1 MSLRSNKLQSQ
12 QSTASNGSGN
22 SSGSGSGTGQQL
34 QHPPMAYQQQQQQ
47 LLAQLQQQHKFQAQ
61 AQAQAHGKYGPS
73 PSQMGSNT
81 SRNNLA
87 TLVAAINGSHD
98 PTGAGSPGG
107 GVGYQLSPAAA
118 SRVAH
123 APPHSPLG
131 PPSYSA
137 ATAQSAFTYYGQH
150 PATQHQMH
158 HSTYHPQQQ
167 QQQQQQQ
174 QSLPPPDL
182 TDGIDLPGSHGSPPD
197 SPSAAAAADLEQQL
211 CVVAKMQKSVTITV
225 TPQRS
230 NSMDFLNFEEKRQL
244 IASSLSLSDI
254 LHSNSGAN
262 QQAKEAAAAAGM
274 SINGSQCAKKQNG
287 AAIRTNSLGSGT
299 RTPPLERKSKLSA
312 LGRFFKPWKWRRK
325 KKSEKFE
332 AASKSLERKI
342 SVRANRDELVQKGI
356 LLPESPLGNIPEP
369 GEESYYNNGGG
380 GGATANGS
388 LLSSAVHNNSMNQAN
403 NSINATTYGTAGN
416 PLISASQQQQQQQLQ
431 QQQQQQHGLP
441 NSISVQQFNG
451 GAGGQPQNSMAN
463 GCLIGGGG
471 GGGGGGGAGGGGD
484 GSSDTSSLSG
494 GVPHSQSAPQQLGV
508 GQQQPPPP
516 LTPLAQHHQA
526 LAQQLQQRFA
536 ISNNNG
542 EFQVQSRNAVNL
554 KRSNGIRLQKP
565 RKDKTDAQQQQQQH
579 GGNGTISTPNIEQ
592 PQCQGSMLPPPGGGG
607 GGGGHHQV
615 DGKMER
621 PNTLGGAN
629 KLTRRGVNICYH
641 NEHMY
646 GDDGGKMVGG
656 PPGSTPP
663 PYAGGKLPP
672 GVMLSELPE
681 PPIPLSEIGPIPP
694 PPMFSTP
701 SPTLIAGRPHGPG
714 AIHDQDYQQD
724 YDYDDHDPDQDE
736 LDSDDEYAPY
746 GGGNHVRMMDTQR
759 VEEIPAKEPK
769 PNAVPLKSALK
780 KKGGALPA
788 SASTPVTPTQEH
800 HHGGGPGG
808 GQSAATAAAISN
820 SNGGIG
826 SMAAAAAAA
835 AQQSASQRPLV
846 VRQDAAGNNYSLK
859 QQMFNIQLPCTVENK
874 ENTRPSHVIRESSSD
889 SDEGDG
895 HIVYRDDDN
904 DNVRLAKLARKESLS
919 LKLQLRPDKQ
929 DLINRN
935 ILHQVTDN
943 EIKESKEAIGA
954 RLIRRLSMRPTAEEL
969 VERNI
974 LKTQSP
980 AEEKK
985 QKEEKKSYLLR
996 KLSFR
1001 PTVEELKEK
1010 KIIRFNDYI
1019 EVTQAH
1025 DYDRRADKPW
1035 TRLTPKDKAA
1045 IRKELNEFK
1054 SSEMAV
1060 HEGSRHLTRFH
1071 RP

>member
-1 MSLRSNKLQSQ
+1 MLQYE
-12 QSTASNGSGN
+12 TACS
-22 SSGSGSGTGQQL
+22 
-34 QHPPMAYQQQQQQ
+34 HQQQQQEQ
-47 LLAQLQQQHKFQAQ
+47 QILQQE
-61 AQAQAHGKYGPS
+61 
-73 PSQMGSNT
+73 
-81 SRNNLA
+81 
-87 TLVAAINGSHD
+87 
-98 PTGAGSPGG
+98 
-107 GVGYQLSPAAA
+107 
-118 SRVAH
+118 
-123 APPHSPLG
+123 
-131 PPSYSA
+131 
-137 ATAQSAFTYYGQH
+137 
-150 PATQHQMH
+150 
-158 HSTYHPQQQ
+158 

-174 QSLPPPDL
+174 QSL
-182 TDGIDLPGSHGSPPD
+182 
-197 SPSAAAAADLEQQL
+197 QQL
-211 CVVAKMQKSVTITV
+211 RQQQLPQQRRQTYKEYLQQHQQQK
-225 TPQRS
+225 
-230 NSMDFLNFEEKRQL
+230 
-244 IASSLSLSDI
+244 
-254 LHSNSGAN
+254 
-262 QQAKEAAAAAGM
+262 
-274 SINGSQCAKKQNG
+274 
-287 AAIRTNSLGSGT
+287 
-299 RTPPLERKSKLSA
+299 
-312 LGRFFKPWKWRRK
+312 
-325 KKSEKFE
+325 
-332 AASKSLERKI
+332 
-342 SVRANRDELVQKGI
+342 
-356 LLPESPLGNIPEP
+356 
-369 GEESYYNNGGG
+369 
-380 GGATANGS
+380 
-388 LLSSAVHNNSMNQAN
+388 
-403 NSINATTYGTAGN
+403 
-416 PLISASQQQQQQQLQ
+416 QQQQQGSKQPVRIFRVHYIRLNSKDGVPSINRQAAAASAGSGNSNSGGGNATNGSKMKTIAPNIRRRRRCDKHHLELYCNETTTPPTPMPSSSHSCNTSGGGNTNTSSNSSSNACHQLKPVAGGLRLRECITAPSTAASSPVDEHMCIPAPPITPPPAFLTEGYKRSSTSVSTSALHSATSSSGSGNSHETKQQTPQRTPSQAQIQLQ
-431 QQQQQQHGLP
+431 RQSLLATTTTTMPMRQQKPFPIVGKL
-441 NSISVQQFNG
+441 S
-451 GAGGQPQNSMAN
+451 AG
-463 GCLIGGGG
+463 IGGGG
-471 GGGGGGGAGGGGD
+471 GGNA
-484 GSSDTSSLSG
+484 SG
-494 GVPHSQSAPQQLGV
+494 GSGIKPRTTATIAVTLNSG
-508 GQQQPPPP
+508 
-516 LTPLAQHHQA
+516 
-526 LAQQLQQRFA
+526 
-536 ISNNNG
+536 SNKPRAT
-542 EFQVQSRNAVNL
+542 V
-554 KRSNGIRLQKP
+554 KRSLEP

-592 PQCQGSMLPPPGGGG
+592 PQCQGSMLPPPGGG

-800 HHGGGPGG
+800 HHGGGGQ

-835 AQQSASQRPLV
+835 AQQQSANQRPLV

-859 QQMFNIQLPCTVENK
+859 PILRPRIRICRQQMFNIQLPCTVENK

-889 SDEGDG
+889 SDESDG

>member
-1 MSLRSNKLQSQ
+1 MLQ
-12 QSTASNGSGN
+12 
-22 SSGSGSGTGQQL
+22 
-34 QHPPMAYQQQQQQ
+34 YQQ
-47 LLAQLQQQHKFQAQ
+47 
-61 AQAQAHGKYGPS
+61 
-73 PSQMGSNT
+73 
-81 SRNNLA
+81 
-87 TLVAAINGSHD
+87 
-98 PTGAGSPGG
+98 
-107 GVGYQLSPAAA
+107 
-118 SRVAH
+118 
-123 APPHSPLG
+123 
-131 PPSYSA
+131 
-137 ATAQSAFTYYGQH
+137 
-150 PATQHQMH
+150 
-158 HSTYHPQQQ
+158 PQQQ
-167 QQQQQQQ
+167 QQQQQQLLQ
-174 QSLPPPDL
+174 QEQ
-182 TDGIDLPGSHGSPPD
+182 H
-197 SPSAAAAADLEQQL
+197 QQL
-211 CVVAKMQKSVTITV
+211 
-225 TPQRS
+225 
-230 NSMDFLNFEEKRQL
+230 
-244 IASSLSLSDI
+244 
-254 LHSNSGAN
+254 
-262 QQAKEAAAAAGM
+262 
-274 SINGSQCAKKQNG
+274 
-287 AAIRTNSLGSGT
+287 
-299 RTPPLERKSKLSA
+299 
-312 LGRFFKPWKWRRK
+312 
-325 KKSEKFE
+325 
-332 AASKSLERKI
+332 
-342 SVRANRDELVQKGI
+342 
-356 LLPESPLGNIPEP
+356 
-369 GEESYYNNGGG
+369 
-380 GGATANGS
+380 
-388 LLSSAVHNNSMNQAN
+388 
-403 NSINATTYGTAGN
+403 
-416 PLISASQQQQQQQLQ
+416 QQQQHQQLLQQQLPQQRRQTYKEYLQQHQQQKQQQQLQ
-431 QQQQQQHGLP
+431 QQQQNNQPLRIFRVHYIRLNSKDGVPSLNQQVNGYP
-441 NSISVQQFNG
+441 NGSPNG
-451 GAGGQPQNSMAN
+451 SKMKTIAPNIRRRRRCDKHHLELYCNETTTPPTNVPTNTSGNSS
-463 GCLIGGGG
+463 
-471 GGGGGGGAGGGGD
+471 
-484 GSSDTSSLSG
+484 GSSSNQLKPGGLRIRECITAPSTAASSPVDEHMCIPAPPITPPPAFLTEGYKRSSTSVSTSALPSATSSQETQTQSSTQTRTHNQNHMQCMKPNLIRQQKPFPVVAKPLGPQKPRTTATIAVTLNSG
-494 GVPHSQSAPQQLGV
+494 
-508 GQQQPPPP
+508 
-516 LTPLAQHHQA
+516 
-526 LAQQLQQRFA
+526 
-536 ISNNNG
+536 SNKPRAT
-542 EFQVQSRNAVNL
+542 V
-554 KRSNGIRLQKP
+554 KRSLEP
-565 RKDKTDAQQQQQQH
+565 RKDKTDAQQQH

-592 PQCQGSMLPPPGGGG
+592 PTCQGSMLPPPGGGG
-607 GGGGHHQV
+607 HHQV
-615 DGKMER
+615 DGSGKMER
-621 PNTLGGAN
+621 PNTLAGAN

-646 GDDGGKMVGG
+646 GEDGKMVGG

-663 PYAGGKLPP
+663 PYPGGKLPP

-714 AIHDQDYQQD
+714 AVNDQDYQQD
-724 YDYDDHDPDQDE
+724 YDYDDNDPDQDE

-746 GGGNHVRMMDTQR
+746 GGNHVRMMDTQR

-780 KKGGALPA
+780 KKGGMQPA

-800 HHGGGPGG
+800 GAG
-808 GQSAATAAAISN
+808 SAATAAAMAN

-835 AQQSASQRPLV
+835 AQQSANQRPLV
-846 VRQDAAGNNYSLK
+846 VRQDAAGNNYSLNR

-874 ENTRPSHVIRESSSD
+874 ENARPFVIRESSSD
-889 SDEGDG
+889 SDDSDG
-895 HIVYRDDDN
+895 HIVYRDEDN
-904 DNVRLAKLARKESLS
+904 DNTRLAKLARKESLS

-935 ILHQVTDN
+935 ILHQVNDN
-943 EIKESKEAIGA
+943 ELKESKEAIGA

>member
-1 MSLRSNKLQSQ
+1 
-12 QSTASNGSGN
+12 
-22 SSGSGSGTGQQL
+22 
-34 QHPPMAYQQQQQQ
+34 MAVVQQQQQQ
-47 LLAQLQQQHKFQAQ
+47 RQLL
-61 AQAQAHGKYGPS
+61 
-73 PSQMGSNT
+73 
-81 SRNNLA
+81 
-87 TLVAAINGSHD
+87 
-98 PTGAGSPGG
+98 
-107 GVGYQLSPAAA
+107 
-118 SRVAH
+118 
-123 APPHSPLG
+123 
-131 PPSYSA
+131 
-137 ATAQSAFTYYGQH
+137 
-150 PATQHQMH
+150 QHQ
-158 HSTYHPQQQ
+158 HSHPPFQQQ

-174 QSLPPPDL
+174 QHPPTHNPY
-182 TDGIDLPGSHGSPPD
+182 
-197 SPSAAAAADLEQQL
+197 AAAHAHPHPHPPLQHHLSLGGAPAAYQQL
-211 CVVAKMQKSVTITV
+211 QQQQSGHHYQYSTPQHHYRANAATTTATTTMAAATIRRRTLSHVARSYSVCATMTPASGAAGNALTAAQLKASNPLPSNVVA
-225 TPQRS
+225 
-230 NSMDFLNFEEKRQL
+230 
-244 IASSLSLSDI
+244 ASSSSSSSSSTTKLTATKLTVAGHHKTGIMVAASRCRSPIMLCHSHSD
-254 LHSNSGAN
+254 G
-262 QQAKEAAAAAGM
+262 EFPM
-274 SINGSQCAKKQNG
+274 YRAKKQNG

-369 GEESYYNNGGG
+369 GEESYYNS
-380 GGATANGS
+380 GASANGS
-388 LLSSAVHNNSMNQAN
+388 LLSAVHNNSINQAN
-403 NSINATTYGTAGN
+403 NSINATTYGSAGN
-416 PLISASQQQQQQQLQ
+416 ALLSQQKQQQQQQQQ
-431 QQQQQQHGLP
+431 QSGGGGVP
-441 NSISVQQFNG
+441 NSISVQQFNANSMLN
-451 GAGGQPQNSMAN
+451 GASHNQQNSIAN
-463 GCLIGGGG
+463 GGGG
-471 GGGGGGGAGGGGD
+471 GSGSGGNDGA
-484 GSSDTSSLSG
+484 SDTSSLSG
-494 GVPHSQSAPQQLGV
+494 GVPHSQSAPHQLGV
-508 GQQQPPPP
+508 GQQTAPP

-526 LAQQLQQRFA
+526 LAAQLQQRFA
-536 ISNNNG
+536 ISNNN
-542 EFQVQSRNAVNL
+542 E
-554 KRSNGIRLQKP
+554 P
-565 RKDKTDAQQQQQQH
+565 RKDKTDAQQH
-579 GGNGTISTPNIEQ
+579 GGNGTLSTPNIEQ
-592 PQCQGSMLPPPGGGG
+592 PSCQGSMLPPPGGGG
-607 GGGGHHQV
+607 GGGGGGMHQQQQYNQTDSNNKV
-615 DGKMER
+615 ER
-621 PNTLGGAN
+621 PNTLGGSN
-629 KLTRRGVNICYH
+629 KLSRRGVNICYH
-641 NEHMY
+641 NEHY
-646 GDDGGKMVGG
+646 GGDDGKMVGG

-681 PPIPLSEIGPIPP
+681 PPIPVSEIGPIPP

-714 AIHDQDYQQD
+714 AMNDQDYQQD

-746 GGGNHVRMMDTQR
+746 GGNHVRVMDTQR

-780 KKGGALPA
+780 KKVGISGNAN

-800 HHGGGPGG
+800 H
-808 GQSAATAAAISN
+808 SAATAAAISN

-835 AQQSASQRPLV
+835 AQQSANQRPLV

-859 QQMFNIQLPCTVENK
+859 PILRPRIRICRQQMFNIQLPCTVENK
-874 ENTRPSHVIRESSSD
+874 ENTRPFVIRESSSD
-889 SDEGDG
+889 SDESDG

-904 DNVRLAKLARKESLS
+904 DNTRLAKLARKESLS

-935 ILHQVTDN
+935 ILHQVNDN

>member
-12 QSTASNGSGN
+12 QSTGGN
-22 SSGSGSGTGQQL
+22 AGNNMS
-34 QHPPMAYQQQQQQ
+34 YQQQQQQ

-61 AQAQAHGKYGPS
+61 QQHQQQHQQQQQMQQQLSNGAGSKY
-73 PSQMGSNT
+73 MNSNT

-87 TLVAAINGSHD
+87 TLVAAINGHDQSDGPPGSH
-98 PTGAGSPGG
+98 SS
-107 GVGYQLSPAAA
+107 GYQLSPAAA
-118 SRVAH
+118 TRVTH
-123 APPHSPLG
+123 APPLG

-137 ATAQSAFTYYGQH
+137 ATAQQPAFAYFSQQQH
-150 PATQHQMH
+150 AAIA
-158 HSTYHPQQQ
+158 YQQQ
-167 QQQQQQQ
+167 QQQQQQHQ
-174 QSLPPPDL
+174 QQQQQQQQLSLPPPDL
-182 TDGIDLPGSHGSPPD
+182 TDGIDHHPGSLSPPD
-197 SPSAAAAADLEQQL
+197 SPNAASAAELEQQL

-254 LHSNSGAN
+254 LHSQN
-262 QQAKEAAAAAGM
+262 QGNAKESN
-274 SINGSQCAKKQNG
+274 SINTNGAKKQNG

-369 GEESYYNNGGG
+369 GEESYYNS
-380 GGATANGS
+380 GASANGS
-388 LLSSAVHNNSMNQAN
+388 LLSAVHNNSINQAN
-403 NSINATTYGTAGN
+403 NSINATTYGSAGN
-416 PLISASQQQQQQQLQ
+416 ALLSQQKQQQQQQQQ
-431 QQQQQQHGLP
+431 QSGGGGVP
-441 NSISVQQFNG
+441 NSISVQQFNANSMLN
-451 GAGGQPQNSMAN
+451 GASHNQQNSIAN
-463 GCLIGGGG
+463 GGGG
-471 GGGGGGGAGGGGD
+471 GSGSGGNDGA
-484 GSSDTSSLSG
+484 SDTSSLSG
-494 GVPHSQSAPQQLGV
+494 GVPHSQSAPHQLGV
-508 GQQQPPPP
+508 GQQTAPP

-526 LAQQLQQRFA
+526 LAAQLQQRFA
-536 ISNNNG
+536 ISNNN
-542 EFQVQSRNAVNL
+542 E
-554 KRSNGIRLQKP
+554 P
-565 RKDKTDAQQQQQQH
+565 RKDKTDAQQH
-579 GGNGTISTPNIEQ
+579 GGNGTLSTPNIEQ
-592 PQCQGSMLPPPGGGG
+592 PSCQGSMLPPPGGGG
-607 GGGGHHQV
+607 GGGGGGMHQQQQYNQTDSNNKV
-615 DGKMER
+615 ER
-621 PNTLGGAN
+621 PNTLGGSN
-629 KLTRRGVNICYH
+629 KLSRRGVNICYH
-641 NEHMY
+641 NEHY
-646 GDDGGKMVGG
+646 GGDDGKMVGG

-681 PPIPLSEIGPIPP
+681 PPIPVSEIGPIPP

-714 AIHDQDYQQD
+714 AMNDQDYQQD

-746 GGGNHVRMMDTQR
+746 GGNHVRVMDTQR

-780 KKGGALPA
+780 KKVGISGNAN

-800 HHGGGPGG
+800 H
-808 GQSAATAAAISN
+808 SAATAAAISN

-835 AQQSASQRPLV
+835 AQQSANQRPLV

-874 ENTRPSHVIRESSSD
+874 ENTRPFVIRESSSD
-889 SDEGDG
+889 SDESDG

-904 DNVRLAKLARKESLS
+904 DNTRLAKLARKESLS

-935 ILHQVTDN
+935 ILHQVNDN

>member
-1 MSLRSNKLQSQ
+1 MTDPKAKSPDTAEVPAATSASSSRPTV
-12 QSTASNGSGN
+12 STAE
-22 SSGSGSGTGQQL
+22 
-34 QHPPMAYQQQQQQ
+34 AD
-47 LLAQLQQQHKFQAQ
+47 A
-61 AQAQAHGKYGPS
+61 
-73 PSQMGSNT
+73 
-81 SRNNLA
+81 
-87 TLVAAINGSHD
+87 
-98 PTGAGSPGG
+98 
-107 GVGYQLSPAAA
+107 
-118 SRVAH
+118 
-123 APPHSPLG
+123 
-131 PPSYSA
+131 SA
-137 ATAQSAFTYYGQH
+137 ADRLDRETAEAISCDSYNIFEPTPLDCISIKSSA
-150 PATQHQMH
+150 
-158 HSTYHPQQQ
+158 
-167 QQQQQQQ
+167 
-174 QSLPPPDL
+174 
-182 TDGIDLPGSHGSPPD
+182 
-197 SPSAAAAADLEQQL
+197 
-211 CVVAKMQKSVTITV
+211 
-225 TPQRS
+225 S
-230 NSMDFLNFEEKRQL
+230 NYLHDR
-244 IASSLSLSDI
+244 DI
-254 LHSNSGAN
+254 N
-262 QQAKEAAAAAGM
+262 
-274 SINGSQCAKKQNG
+274 AKKQNG

-369 GEESYYNNGGG
+369 GEESYYNS
-380 GGATANGS
+380 GATANGS
-388 LLSSAVHNNSMNQAN
+388 LLSAVHNNSINQAN
-403 NSINATTYGTAGN
+403 NSINTTTYG
-416 PLISASQQQQQQQLQ
+416 SANNALLTQQQQQQQQQQLQ
-431 QQQQQQHGLP
+431 QQQQQLVGGGVAS
-441 NSISVQQFNG
+441 SISVQQFNANSMLN
-451 GAGGQPQNSMAN
+451 GASLNQQNSMAN
-463 GCLIGGGG
+463 GGGG
-471 GGGGGGGAGGGGD
+471 GGGGGSGGGD

-494 GVPHSQSAPQQLGV
+494 GVPHSQSAPQQLSV
-508 GQQQPPPP
+508 GQQGQQQQQQQPPP

-536 ISNNNG
+536 ISNNN
-542 EFQVQSRNAVNL
+542 E
-554 KRSNGIRLQKP
+554 P
-565 RKDKTDAQQQQQQH
+565 RKDKTDAQQH
-579 GGNGTISTPNIEQ
+579 GGNGTLSTPNIEQ
-592 PQCQGSMLPPPGGGG
+592 PTCQGSMLPPPGGGG
-607 GGGGHHQV
+607 GGAGGGGMHQQQYNQQN
-615 DGKMER
+615 DSNNKAER
-621 PNTLGGAN
+621 PNTLGGSS
-629 KLTRRGVNICYH
+629 KLSRRGVNICYH
-641 NEHMY
+641 NEHY
-646 GDDGGKMVGG
+646 GGEDGKMVGG

-681 PPIPLSEIGPIPP
+681 PPIPVSEIGPIPP

-714 AIHDQDYQQD
+714 AMNDQDYQQD

-746 GGGNHVRMMDTQR
+746 GGVAGNHVRVMDTQR

-780 KKGGALPA
+780 KKVGIGGSNAS
-788 SASTPVTPTQEH
+788 SASTPATPTQEH
-800 HHGGGPGG
+800 H
-808 GQSAATAAAISN
+808 SAATAAAISN

-835 AQQSASQRPLV
+835 AQQQSANQRPLV

-859 QQMFNIQLPCTVENK
+859 PILRPRIRICRQQMFNIQLPCTVENK
-874 ENTRPSHVIRESSSD
+874 ENTRPFVIRESSSD
-889 SDEGDG
+889 SDESDG
-895 HIVYRDDDN
+895 QIVYRDDDN
-904 DNVRLAKLARKESLS
+904 DNTRLAKLARKESLS

-935 ILHQVTDN
+935 ILHQVNDN

-1060 HEGSRHLTRFH
+1060 HEGSRHLTR
-1071 RP
+1071 

>member
-1 MSLRSNKLQSQ
+1 MSLRSNKLHSQ
-12 QSTASNGSGN
+12 QSTASSNSNGSNSSGN
-22 SSGSGSGTGQQL
+22 SNSSNLQQQ

-47 LLAQLQQQHKFQAQ
+47 LLQQLQQQQKFQAQ
-61 AQAQAHGKYGPS
+61 QRG
-73 PSQMGSNT
+73 NT

-87 TLVAAINGSHD
+87 TLVAAINGHD
-98 PTGAGSPGG
+98 GGQNSPGNS
-107 GVGYQLSPAAA
+107 GYQLSPAAA

-137 ATAQSAFTYYGQH
+137 ATAQSAFSYYGQH
-150 PATQHQMH
+150 QQHQQH
-158 HSTYHPQQQ
+158 QLQLNHNYQQQQQFQLQQQ
-167 QQQQQQQ
+167 QQQQQLQLQ
-174 QSLPPPDL
+174 LPPPDL
-182 TDGIDLPGSHGSPPD
+182 TDGIDHPSAQTATPPD
-197 SPSAAAAADLEQQL
+197 SPNAQSTGPSDLEQQL

-254 LHSNSGAN
+254 LHSSNAQQQ
-262 QQAKEAAAAAGM
+262 QQAVKDGLA
-274 SINGSQCAKKQNG
+274 INGGQCAKKQNG

-356 LLPESPLGNIPEP
+356 LMPESPLGNIPEP
-369 GEESYYNNGGG
+369 GEESYYNNSNS
-380 GGATANGS
+380 GATANGS
-388 LLSSAVHNNSMNQAN
+388 LLNSAVHNNSMSQAN
-403 NSINATTYGTAGN
+403 NSINASTGN
-416 PLISASQQQQQQQLQ
+416 PLISAAQQQLNQ
-431 QQQQQQHGLP
+431 GLP

-451 GAGGQPQNSMAN
+451 QNQNPQNSMAN
-463 GCLIGGGG
+463 GLVGGGCG
-471 GGGGGGGAGGGGD
+471 GGGGD

-508 GQQQPPPP
+508 GQPPPP

-536 ISNNNG
+536 ISNNN
-542 EFQVQSRNAVNL
+542 E
-554 KRSNGIRLQKP
+554 P
-565 RKDKTDAQQQQQQH
+565 RKDKTDAQQQH

-592 PQCQGSMLPPPGGGG
+592 PTCQGSMLPPPGGGG
-607 GGGGHHQV
+607 HHQV
-615 DGKMER
+615 DGSGKMER
-621 PNTLGGAN
+621 PNTLAGAN

-646 GDDGGKMVGG
+646 GEDGKMVGG

-663 PYAGGKLPP
+663 PYPGGKLPP

-714 AIHDQDYQQD
+714 AVNDQDYQQD
-724 YDYDDHDPDQDE
+724 YDYDDNDPDQDE

-746 GGGNHVRMMDTQR
+746 GGNHVRMMDTQR

-780 KKGGALPA
+780 KKGGMQPA

-800 HHGGGPGG
+800 GAG
-808 GQSAATAAAISN
+808 SAATAAAMAN

-835 AQQSASQRPLV
+835 AQQSAIQRPLV
-846 VRQDAAGNNYSLK
+846 VRQDAAGNNYSLNR

-874 ENTRPSHVIRESSSD
+874 ENARPFVIRESSSD
-889 SDEGDG
+889 SDESDG
-895 HIVYRDDDN
+895 HIVYRDEDN
-904 DNVRLAKLARKESLS
+904 DNTRLAKLARKESLS

-935 ILHQVTDN
+935 ILHQVNDN
-943 EIKESKEAIGA
+943 ELKESKEAIGA

>member
-1 MSLRSNKLQSQ
+1 MAAATIRRRTLSHVARSYSVCA
-12 QSTASNGSGN
+12 TMTPASSGGSG
-22 SSGSGSGTGQQL
+22 GAGGAGGAAITI
-34 QHPPMAYQQQQQQ
+34 
-47 LLAQLQQQHKFQAQ
+47 AQLKA
-61 AQAQAHGKYGPS
+61 ANPLPANVPS
-73 PSQMGSNT
+73 SS
-81 SRNNLA
+81 SSA
-87 TLVAAINGSHD
+87 TTGSHLASSATKLTVAGHHK
-98 PTGAGSPGG
+98 TGIM
-107 GVGYQLSPAAA
+107 VAA
-118 SRVAH
+118 SRCRS
-123 APPHSPLG
+123 PIMLCHS
-131 PPSYSA
+131 
-137 ATAQSAFTYYGQH
+137 
-150 PATQHQMH
+150 
-158 HSTYHPQQQ
+158 HS
-167 QQQQQQQ
+167 
-174 QSLPPPDL
+174 
-182 TDGIDLPGSHGSPPD
+182 DGEFP
-197 SPSAAAAADLEQQL
+197 
-211 CVVAKMQKSVTITV
+211 MY
-225 TPQRS
+225 R
-230 NSMDFLNFEEKRQL
+230 
-244 IASSLSLSDI
+244 
-254 LHSNSGAN
+254 
-262 QQAKEAAAAAGM
+262 
-274 SINGSQCAKKQNG
+274 AKKQNG

-369 GEESYYNNGGG
+369 GEESYYNS
-380 GGATANGS
+380 GATANGS
-388 LLSSAVHNNSMNQAN
+388 LLSAVHNNSINQAN
-403 NSINATTYGTAGN
+403 NSINTTTYG
-416 PLISASQQQQQQQLQ
+416 SANNALLTQQQQQQQQQQLQ
-431 QQQQQQHGLP
+431 QQQQQLVGGGVAS
-441 NSISVQQFNG
+441 SISVQQFNANSMLN
-451 GAGGQPQNSMAN
+451 GASLNQQNSMAN
-463 GCLIGGGG
+463 GGGG
-471 GGGGGGGAGGGGD
+471 GGGGGSGGGD

-494 GVPHSQSAPQQLGV
+494 GVPHSQSAPQQLSV
-508 GQQQPPPP
+508 GQQGQQQQQQQPPP

-536 ISNNNG
+536 ISNNN
-542 EFQVQSRNAVNL
+542 E
-554 KRSNGIRLQKP
+554 P
-565 RKDKTDAQQQQQQH
+565 RKDKTDAQQH
-579 GGNGTISTPNIEQ
+579 GGNGTLSTPNIEQ
-592 PQCQGSMLPPPGGGG
+592 PTCQGSMLPPPGGGG
-607 GGGGHHQV
+607 GGAGGGGMHQQQYNQQN
-615 DGKMER
+615 DSNNKAER
-621 PNTLGGAN
+621 PNTLGGSS
-629 KLTRRGVNICYH
+629 KLSRRGVNICYH
-641 NEHMY
+641 NEHY
-646 GDDGGKMVGG
+646 GGEDGKMVGG

-681 PPIPLSEIGPIPP
+681 PPIPVSEIGPIPP

-714 AIHDQDYQQD
+714 AMNDQDYQQD

-746 GGGNHVRMMDTQR
+746 GGVAGNHVRVMDTQR

-780 KKGGALPA
+780 KKVGIGGSNAS
-788 SASTPVTPTQEH
+788 SASTPATPTQEH
-800 HHGGGPGG
+800 H
-808 GQSAATAAAISN
+808 SAATAAAISN

-835 AQQSASQRPLV
+835 AQQQSANQRPLV
-846 VRQDAAGNNYSLK
+846 VRQDAAGNNYSLNR

-874 ENTRPSHVIRESSSD
+874 ENTRPFVIRESSSD
-889 SDEGDG
+889 SDESDG
-895 HIVYRDDDN
+895 QIVYRDDDN
-904 DNVRLAKLARKESLS
+904 DNTRLAKLARKESLS

-935 ILHQVTDN
+935 ILHQVNDN

-1060 HEGSRHLTRFH
+1060 HEGSRHLTR
-1071 RP
+1071 

>member
-1 MSLRSNKLQSQ
+1 
-12 QSTASNGSGN
+12 
-22 SSGSGSGTGQQL
+22 
-34 QHPPMAYQQQQQQ
+34 MAVVQQQQQQ
-47 LLAQLQQQHKFQAQ
+47 RQLL
-61 AQAQAHGKYGPS
+61 
-73 PSQMGSNT
+73 
-81 SRNNLA
+81 
-87 TLVAAINGSHD
+87 
-98 PTGAGSPGG
+98 
-107 GVGYQLSPAAA
+107 
-118 SRVAH
+118 
-123 APPHSPLG
+123 
-131 PPSYSA
+131 
-137 ATAQSAFTYYGQH
+137 
-150 PATQHQMH
+150 QHQ
-158 HSTYHPQQQ
+158 HSHPPFQQQ

-174 QSLPPPDL
+174 QHPPTHNPY
-182 TDGIDLPGSHGSPPD
+182 
-197 SPSAAAAADLEQQL
+197 AAAHAHPHPHPPLQHHLSLGGAPAAYQQL
-211 CVVAKMQKSVTITV
+211 QQQQSGHHYQYSTPQHHYRANAATTTATTTMAAATIRRRTLSHVARSYSVCATMTPASGAAGNALTAAQLKASNPLPSNVVA
-225 TPQRS
+225 
-230 NSMDFLNFEEKRQL
+230 
-244 IASSLSLSDI
+244 ASSSSSSSSSTTKLTATKLTVAGHHKTGIMVAASRCRSPIMLCHSHSD
-254 LHSNSGAN
+254 G
-262 QQAKEAAAAAGM
+262 EFPM
-274 SINGSQCAKKQNG
+274 YRAKKQNG

-369 GEESYYNNGGG
+369 GEESYYNS
-380 GGATANGS
+380 GASANGS
-388 LLSSAVHNNSMNQAN
+388 LLSAVHNNSINQAN
-403 NSINATTYGTAGN
+403 NSINATTYGSAGN
-416 PLISASQQQQQQQLQ
+416 ALLSQQKQQQQQQQQ
-431 QQQQQQHGLP
+431 QSGGGGVP
-441 NSISVQQFNG
+441 NSISVQQFNANSMLN
-451 GAGGQPQNSMAN
+451 GASHNQQNSIAN
-463 GCLIGGGG
+463 GGGG
-471 GGGGGGGAGGGGD
+471 GSGSGGNDGA
-484 GSSDTSSLSG
+484 SDTSSLSG
-494 GVPHSQSAPQQLGV
+494 GVPHSQSAPHQLGV
-508 GQQQPPPP
+508 GQQTAPP

-526 LAQQLQQRFA
+526 LAAQLQQRFA
-536 ISNNNG
+536 ISNNN
-542 EFQVQSRNAVNL
+542 E
-554 KRSNGIRLQKP
+554 P
-565 RKDKTDAQQQQQQH
+565 RKDKTDAQQH
-579 GGNGTISTPNIEQ
+579 GGNGTLSTPNIEQ
-592 PQCQGSMLPPPGGGG
+592 PSCQGSMLPPPGGGG
-607 GGGGHHQV
+607 GGGGGGMHQQQQYNQTDSNNKV
-615 DGKMER
+615 ER
-621 PNTLGGAN
+621 PNTLGGSN
-629 KLTRRGVNICYH
+629 KLSRRGVNICYH
-641 NEHMY
+641 NEHY
-646 GDDGGKMVGG
+646 GGDDGKMVGG

-681 PPIPLSEIGPIPP
+681 PPIPVSEIGPIPP

-714 AIHDQDYQQD
+714 AMNDQDYQQD

-746 GGGNHVRMMDTQR
+746 GGNHVRVMDTQR

-780 KKGGALPA
+780 KKVGISGNAN

-800 HHGGGPGG
+800 H
-808 GQSAATAAAISN
+808 SAATAAAISN

-835 AQQSASQRPLV
+835 AQQSANQRPLV
-846 VRQDAAGNNYSLK
+846 VRQDAAGNNYSLNR

-874 ENTRPSHVIRESSSD
+874 ENTRPFVIRESSSD
-889 SDEGDG
+889 SDESDG

-904 DNVRLAKLARKESLS
+904 DNTRLAKLARKESLS

-935 ILHQVTDN
+935 ILHQVNDN

>member
-1 MSLRSNKLQSQ
+1 MS
-12 QSTASNGSGN
+12 
-22 SSGSGSGTGQQL
+22 
-34 QHPPMAYQQQQQQ
+34 
-47 LLAQLQQQHKFQAQ
+47 
-61 AQAQAHGKYGPS
+61 
-73 PSQMGSNT
+73 
-81 SRNNLA
+81 
-87 TLVAAINGSHD
+87 D
-98 PTGAGSPGG
+98 PTKTNKDADSK
-107 GVGYQLSPAAA
+107 V
-118 SRVAH
+118 
-123 APPHSPLG
+123 
-131 PPSYSA
+131 SA
-137 ATAQSAFTYYGQH
+137 DADATTS
-150 PATQHQMH
+150 
-158 HSTYHPQQQ
+158 
-167 QQQQQQQ
+167 
-174 QSLPPPDL
+174 
-182 TDGIDLPGSHGSPPD
+182 
-197 SPSAAAAADLEQQL
+197 
-211 CVVAKMQKSVTITV
+211 
-225 TPQRS
+225 
-230 NSMDFLNFEEKRQL
+230 
-244 IASSLSLSDI
+244 ASSLGASVAVAVAVAAEELELEAPPTPGAESCDSYNIFEPTPLDCISIKSSASNYLNDHDI
-254 LHSNSGAN
+254 N
-262 QQAKEAAAAAGM
+262 
-274 SINGSQCAKKQNG
+274 AKKQNG

-356 LLPESPLGNIPEP
+356 LLPDSPLGNIPEP
-369 GEESYYNNGGG
+369 GEESYYNNS
-380 GGATANGS
+380 GATANGS
-388 LLSSAVHNNSMNQAN
+388 LLSAVHNNSINQAN

-416 PLISASQQQQQQQLQ
+416 ALISQQQQQQSM
-431 QQQQQQHGLP
+431 GGGGVP
-441 NSISVQQFNG
+441 NSISVQQFNANSMLN
-451 GAGGQPQNSMAN
+451 GASLNQQQQNSMAN
-463 GCLIGGGG
+463 GGGG
-471 GGGGGGGAGGGGD
+471 GGGGDGA
-484 GSSDTSSLSG
+484 SDTSSLSG

-508 GQQQPPPP
+508 GQQQPPP

-536 ISNNNG
+536 ISNNN
-542 EFQVQSRNAVNL
+542 E
-554 KRSNGIRLQKP
+554 P
-565 RKDKTDAQQQQQQH
+565 RKDKTDAQQH
-579 GGNGTISTPNIEQ
+579 GGNGTLSTPNIEQ
-592 PQCQGSMLPPPGGGG
+592 PTCQGSMLPPPGGGG
-607 GGGGHHQV
+607 GVGGMHQQQQHNQA
-615 DGKMER
+615 DSNNKQER
-621 PNTLGGAN
+621 PNTLGGSN
-629 KLTRRGVNICYH
+629 KLSRRGVNICYH
-641 NEHMY
+641 NEHY
-646 GDDGGKMVGG
+646 GGDDGKMVGG

-663 PYAGGKLPP
+663 PYAGGQRP

-681 PPIPLSEIGPIPP
+681 PPIPVSEIGPIPP

-714 AIHDQDYQQD
+714 AMNDQDYQQD

-746 GGGNHVRMMDTQR
+746 GGNHVRVMDTQR

-780 KKGGALPA
+780 KKGPTV

-800 HHGGGPGG
+800 H
-808 GQSAATAAAISN
+808 SAAQAAAISN

-835 AQQSASQRPLV
+835 AQHSASQRPLV
-846 VRQDAAGNNYSLK
+846 VRQDATGNNYSLK
-859 QQMFNIQLPCTVENK
+859 PILRPRIRICRQQMFNIQLPCTVENK
-874 ENTRPSHVIRESSSD
+874 ENTRPFVIRESSSD
-889 SDEGDG
+889 SDESDG

-904 DNVRLAKLARKESLS
+904 DNTRLAKLARKESLS

-935 ILHQVTDN
+935 ILHQVNDN
-943 EIKESKEAIGA
+943 DVKESKEAIGA

>member
-1 MSLRSNKLQSQ
+1 MLQ
-12 QSTASNGSGN
+12 
-22 SSGSGSGTGQQL
+22 
-34 QHPPMAYQQQQQQ
+34 YQQ
-47 LLAQLQQQHKFQAQ
+47 
-61 AQAQAHGKYGPS
+61 
-73 PSQMGSNT
+73 
-81 SRNNLA
+81 
-87 TLVAAINGSHD
+87 
-98 PTGAGSPGG
+98 
-107 GVGYQLSPAAA
+107 
-118 SRVAH
+118 
-123 APPHSPLG
+123 
-131 PPSYSA
+131 
-137 ATAQSAFTYYGQH
+137 
-150 PATQHQMH
+150 
-158 HSTYHPQQQ
+158 PQQQ

-174 QSLPPPDL
+174 QLL
-182 TDGIDLPGSHGSPPD
+182 QQ
-197 SPSAAAAADLEQQL
+197 EQ
-211 CVVAKMQKSVTITV
+211 
-225 TPQRS
+225 
-230 NSMDFLNFEEKRQL
+230 
-244 IASSLSLSDI
+244 
-254 LHSNSGAN
+254 H
-262 QQAKEAAAAAGM
+262 
-274 SINGSQCAKKQNG
+274 
-287 AAIRTNSLGSGT
+287 
-299 RTPPLERKSKLSA
+299 
-312 LGRFFKPWKWRRK
+312 
-325 KKSEKFE
+325 
-332 AASKSLERKI
+332 
-342 SVRANRDELVQKGI
+342 
-356 LLPESPLGNIPEP
+356 
-369 GEESYYNNGGG
+369 
-380 GGATANGS
+380 
-388 LLSSAVHNNSMNQAN
+388 
-403 NSINATTYGTAGN
+403 
-416 PLISASQQQQQQQLQ
+416 QQLQ
-431 QQQQQQHGLP
+431 QQQQHQQLLQQQLPQQRRQTYKEYLQQH
-441 NSISVQQFNG
+441 
-451 GAGGQPQNSMAN
+451 
-463 GCLIGGGG
+463 
-471 GGGGGGGAGGGGD
+471 
-484 GSSDTSSLSG
+484 
-494 GVPHSQSAPQQLGV
+494 
-508 GQQQPPPP
+508 QQQK
-516 LTPLAQHHQA
+516 
-526 LAQQLQQRFA
+526 QQLQQQQPLRIFRVHYIRLNSKDGVPSINQQVNGYPNGSPNGA
-536 ISNNNG
+536 KMKTIAPNIRRRRRCDKHHLELYCNETTTPPTSVPSSSSSNQLKPG
-542 EFQVQSRNAVNL
+542 GLRIRECITAPSTAASSPVDEHMCIPAPPITPPPAFL
-554 KRSNGIRLQKP
+554 TEGYKRSSTSVSTSALPSATSSQETQTHGQSHTHNHGRSQNQSQNLNLNQNLNQSHLQSLKPNLMRQQKPFPVVAKPLGPQKPRTTATIAVTLNSGSNKPRATVKRSLEP
-565 RKDKTDAQQQQQQH
+565 RKDKTDAQQH

-592 PQCQGSMLPPPGGGG
+592 PTCQGSMLPPPGGGG
-607 GGGGHHQV
+607 LHQA
-615 DGKMER
+615 DGSGKMER
-621 PNTLGGAN
+621 PNTLSGAN

-646 GDDGGKMVGG
+646 GEDGKMVGG

-663 PYAGGKLPP
+663 PYPGGKLPP

-714 AIHDQDYQQD
+714 AVNDQDYQQD

-746 GGGNHVRMMDTQR
+746 GGNHVRMMDTQR

-780 KKGGALPA
+780 KKGGAMPT
-788 SASTPVTPTQEH
+788 SASTPVTPTQD
-800 HHGGGPGG
+800 HGAG
-808 GQSAATAAAISN
+808 SAASAAAMAN

-835 AQQSASQRPLV
+835 AQHSANQRPLV
-846 VRQDAAGNNYSLK
+846 IRQDAAGNNYSLNR

-874 ENTRPSHVIRESSSD
+874 ENARPFVIRESSSD
-889 SDEGDG
+889 SDESDG
-895 HIVYRDDDN
+895 HIVYRDEDN
-904 DNVRLAKLARKESLS
+904 DNTRLAKLARKESLS

-935 ILHQVTDN
+935 ILHQVNDN

>member
-12 QSTASNGSGN
+12 QSTASSNSNGSN
-22 SSGSGSGTGQQL
+22 SSNGSSSNTNALQQ

-47 LLAQLQQQHKFQAQ
+47 LLQQLQQQHKFQAQ
-61 AQAQAHGKYGPS
+61 QRQ
-73 PSQMGSNT
+73 SNT

-87 TLVAAINGSHD
+87 TLVAAINGHD
-98 PTGAGSPGG
+98 GQQQQNSPGG
-107 GVGYQLSPAAA
+107 NSGYQLSPAAA

-137 ATAQSAFTYYGQH
+137 ATAQSAFSYYGQH
-150 PATQHQMH
+150 QQHQLQLNH
-158 HSTYHPQQQ
+158 NYQQQ
-167 QQQQQQQ
+167 QQQQLQLQQQ
-174 QSLPPPDL
+174 QLPPPDL
-182 TDGIDLPGSHGSPPD
+182 TDGIDHPSAQAATPPD
-197 SPSAAAAADLEQQL
+197 SPNALQSTGHPSELEQQL

-230 NSMDFLNFEEKRQL
+230 NSMDYLNFEEKRQL

-254 LHSNSGAN
+254 LHSSNAQQQ
-262 QQAKEAAAAAGM
+262 QQAVKDGLAL
-274 SINGSQCAKKQNG
+274 NGGQCAKKQNG

-356 LLPESPLGNIPEP
+356 LMPESPLGNIPEP
-369 GEESYYNNGGG
+369 GEESYYNSSNS
-380 GGATANGS
+380 GATANGS
-388 LLSSAVHNNSMNQAN
+388 LLNSAVHNNSMSQAN

-416 PLISASQQQQQQQLQ
+416 PLISAAQQQLNQ
-431 QQQQQQHGLP
+431 GLP

-451 GAGGQPQNSMAN
+451 QNPQNAMAN
-463 GCLIGGGG
+463 GLVGGGCG
-471 GGGGGGGAGGGGD
+471 VGGGGD
-484 GSSDTSSLSG
+484 GSSDTSSQSG

-508 GQQQPPPP
+508 GQPPPP

-536 ISNNNG
+536 ISNNN
-542 EFQVQSRNAVNL
+542 E
-554 KRSNGIRLQKP
+554 P
-565 RKDKTDAQQQQQQH
+565 RKDKTDAQQQH

-592 PQCQGSMLPPPGGGG
+592 PTCQGSMLPPPGGGG
-607 GGGGHHQV
+607 HHQV
-615 DGKMER
+615 DGSGKMER
-621 PNTLGGAN
+621 PNTLAGAN

-646 GDDGGKMVGG
+646 
-656 PPGSTPP
+656 
-663 PYAGGKLPP
+663 
-672 GVMLSELPE
+672 
-681 PPIPLSEIGPIPP
+681 
-694 PPMFSTP
+694 
-701 SPTLIAGRPHGPG
+701 
-714 AIHDQDYQQD
+714 
-724 YDYDDHDPDQDE
+724 HDPDQDE

-746 GGGNHVRMMDTQR
+746 GGNHVRMMDTQR

-780 KKGGALPA
+780 KKGGIQPA

-800 HHGGGPGG
+800 GAG
-808 GQSAATAAAISN
+808 SAATAAAMAN

-835 AQQSASQRPLV
+835 AQQSANQRPLV

-859 QQMFNIQLPCTVENK
+859 PILRPRIRLCRQQMFNIQLPCTVENK
-874 ENTRPSHVIRESSSD
+874 ENARPFVIRESSSD
-889 SDEGDG
+889 SDDSDG
-895 HIVYRDDDN
+895 HIVYRDEDN
-904 DNVRLAKLARKESLS
+904 DNTRLAKLARKESLS

-935 ILHQVTDN
+935 ILHQVNDN
-943 EIKESKEAIGA
+943 ELKESKEAIGA

>member
-1 MSLRSNKLQSQ
+1 MSLRSNKLHSQ
-12 QSTASNGSGN
+12 QSTASSNSNGSNSSGN
-22 SSGSGSGTGQQL
+22 SNSNSSNLQQQ

-47 LLAQLQQQHKFQAQ
+47 LLQQLQQQQKFQAQ
-61 AQAQAHGKYGPS
+61 QRG
-73 PSQMGSNT
+73 NT

-87 TLVAAINGSHD
+87 TLVAAINGHD
-98 PTGAGSPGG
+98 GGQNSPGNS
-107 GVGYQLSPAAA
+107 GYQLSPAAA

-137 ATAQSAFTYYGQH
+137 ATAQSAFSYYGQH
-150 PATQHQMH
+150 QQHQQH
-158 HSTYHPQQQ
+158 QLQLNHNYQQQ

-174 QSLPPPDL
+174 FQLQQQQQQQQLQLQLPPPDL
-182 TDGIDLPGSHGSPPD
+182 TDGIDHPSAQTATPPD
-197 SPSAAAAADLEQQL
+197 SPNAQSTGPSDLEQQL

-254 LHSNSGAN
+254 LHSSNAQQQ
-262 QQAKEAAAAAGM
+262 QQAVKDGLA
-274 SINGSQCAKKQNG
+274 INGGQCAKKQNG

-356 LLPESPLGNIPEP
+356 LMPESPLGNIPEP
-369 GEESYYNNGGG
+369 GEESYYNNSNS
-380 GGATANGS
+380 GATANGS
-388 LLSSAVHNNSMNQAN
+388 LLNSAVHNNSMSQAN
-403 NSINATTYGTAGN
+403 NSINANTGN
-416 PLISASQQQQQQQLQ
+416 PLISAAQQQLNQ
-431 QQQQQQHGLP
+431 GLP

-451 GAGGQPQNSMAN
+451 QNQNPQNSMAN
-463 GCLIGGGG
+463 GLVGGGCG
-471 GGGGGGGAGGGGD
+471 GGGGD

-508 GQQQPPPP
+508 GQPPPP

-536 ISNNNG
+536 ISNNN
-542 EFQVQSRNAVNL
+542 E
-554 KRSNGIRLQKP
+554 P
-565 RKDKTDAQQQQQQH
+565 RKDKTDAQQQH

-592 PQCQGSMLPPPGGGG
+592 PTCQGSMLPPPGGGG
-607 GGGGHHQV
+607 HHQV
-615 DGKMER
+615 DASGKMER
-621 PNTLGGAN
+621 PNTLAGAN

-646 GDDGGKMVGG
+646 GEDGKMVGG

-663 PYAGGKLPP
+663 PYPGGKLPP

-714 AIHDQDYQQD
+714 AVNDQDYQQD
-724 YDYDDHDPDQDE
+724 YDYDDNDPDQDE

-746 GGGNHVRMMDTQR
+746 GGNHVRMMDTQR

-780 KKGGALPA
+780 KKGGMQPA

-800 HHGGGPGG
+800 GAG
-808 GQSAATAAAISN
+808 SAATAAAMAN

-835 AQQSASQRPLV
+835 AQQSANQRPLV

-874 ENTRPSHVIRESSSD
+874 ENARPFVIRESSSD
-889 SDEGDG
+889 SDESDG
-895 HIVYRDDDN
+895 HIVYRDEDN
-904 DNVRLAKLARKESLS
+904 DNTRLAKLARKESLS

-935 ILHQVTDN
+935 ILHQVNDN
-943 EIKESKEAIGA
+943 ELKESKEAIGA

>member
-1 MSLRSNKLQSQ
+1 MSEAKSETTSNEGATSAAQ
-12 QSTASNGSGN
+12 QEEQQVVRPAETSST
-22 SSGSGSGTGQQL
+22 GTGT
-34 QHPPMAYQQQQQQ
+34 ATG
-47 LLAQLQQQHKFQAQ
+47 A
-61 AQAQAHGKYGPS
+61 
-73 PSQMGSNT
+73 T
-81 SRNNLA
+81 SDQTTND
-87 TLVAAINGSHD
+87 VAAALARII
-98 PTGAGSPGG
+98 
-107 GVGYQLSPAAA
+107 V
-118 SRVAH
+118 
-123 APPHSPLG
+123 APP
-131 PPSYSA
+131 
-137 ATAQSAFTYYGQH
+137 T
-150 PATQHQMH
+150 
-158 HSTYHPQQQ
+158 
-167 QQQQQQQ
+167 
-174 QSLPPPDL
+174 
-182 TDGIDLPGSHGSPPD
+182 
-197 SPSAAAAADLEQQL
+197 PSAESCDSYNIFEPASTPLDSISI
-211 CVVAKMQKSVTITV
+211 KS
-225 TPQRS
+225 S
-230 NSMDFLNFEEKRQL
+230 
-244 IASSLSLSDI
+244 ASSYFYDRDTI
-254 LHSNSGAN
+254 
-262 QQAKEAAAAAGM
+262 
-274 SINGSQCAKKQNG
+274 AKKQNG

-369 GEESYYNNGGG
+369 GEESYYSS
-380 GGATANGS
+380 GATANGS
-388 LLSSAVHNNSMNQAN
+388 ILSSAVHNNSMSQAN
-403 NSINATTYGTAGN
+403 NSINATTYGTAGQN
-416 PLISASQQQQQQQLQ
+416 LGQQQQ
-431 QQQQQQHGLP
+431 GMA

-451 GAGGQPQNSMAN
+451 QNPQNSMAN
-463 GCLIGGGG
+463 GLVGCGLVSGGQ
-471 GGGGGGGAGGGGD
+471 GD

-508 GQQQPPPP
+508 GQPPPP

-536 ISNNNG
+536 ISNNN
-542 EFQVQSRNAVNL
+542 E
-554 KRSNGIRLQKP
+554 P

-579 GGNGTISTPNIEQ
+579 GGNGTISTPNLEQ
-592 PQCQGSMLPPPGGGG
+592 PTIQGSMLPPPGGG

-621 PNTLGGAN
+621 PNTLSGAN

-646 GDDGGKMVGG
+646 GEDGKMVGG

-663 PYAGGKLPP
+663 PYPGGKLPP

-714 AIHDQDYQQD
+714 AVNDQDYQQD

-746 GGGNHVRMMDTQR
+746 GGNHVRMMDTQR

-780 KKGGALPA
+780 KKGGVMPA

-800 HHGGGPGG
+800 GAG
-808 GQSAATAAAISN
+808 SAATAAAISN

-835 AQQSASQRPLV
+835 AQQQSANQRPLV
-846 VRQDAAGNNYSLK
+846 VRQDAAGNNYSLNR

-874 ENTRPSHVIRESSSD
+874 ENTRPFVIRESSSD
-889 SDEGDG
+889 SDESDG

-904 DNVRLAKLARKESLS
+904 DNTRLAKLARKESLS

-943 EIKESKEAIGA
+943 ELKESKEAIGA

>member
-1 MSLRSNKLQSQ
+1 LKLDYS
-12 QSTASNGSGN
+12 SDSNGPWEKQQQNPNPQN
-22 SSGSGSGTGQQL
+22 SNAEKDNNARTNEQLQQDLLQQL
-34 QHPPMAYQQQQQQ
+34 QQQFQMAAVQQQQHHQRQLLHHQHSHPPFQATQQHQPAQQQQQQ
-47 LLAQLQQQHKFQAQ
+47 
-61 AQAQAHGKYGPS
+61 
-73 PSQMGSNT
+73 
-81 SRNNLA
+81 
-87 TLVAAINGSHD
+87 
-98 PTGAGSPGG
+98 
-107 GVGYQLSPAAA
+107 
-118 SRVAH
+118 
-123 APPHSPLG
+123 
-131 PPSYSA
+131 
-137 ATAQSAFTYYGQH
+137 
-150 PATQHQMH
+150 QHQ
-158 HSTYHPQQQ
+158 TVQQQ
-167 QQQQQQQ
+167 QQQQQQRLHHSHHPPLQHHLSLGGYQ
-174 QSLPPPDL
+174 QLQLQMQANRNQYSTPQHHYRNA
-182 TDGIDLPGSHGSPPD
+182 TN
-197 SPSAAAAADLEQQL
+197 AAAAA
-211 CVVAKMQKSVTITV
+211 AATSANAATIRRRTLSHV
-225 TPQRS
+225 SRS
-230 NSMDFLNFEEKRQL
+230 Y
-244 IASSLSLSDI
+244 SL
-254 LHSNSGAN
+254 GTAAAN
-262 QQAKEAAAAAGM
+262 AAAAAAAAAATAAATTAAATTATSSASSNNQL
-274 SINGSQCAKKQNG
+274 SIHKTGIMVAASRCRSPIMLCHSHSDGEFPLYRAKKQNG

-356 LLPESPLGNIPEP
+356 LMPESPLGNIPEP
-369 GEESYYNNGGG
+369 GEESYYNNSNS
-380 GGATANGS
+380 GATANGS
-388 LLSSAVHNNSMNQAN
+388 LLNSAVHNNSMSQAN
-403 NSINATTYGTAGN
+403 NSINATTGN
-416 PLISASQQQQQQQLQ
+416 PLISAAQQQLNQ
-431 QQQQQQHGLP
+431 GLP

-451 GAGGQPQNSMAN
+451 QNQNPQNSMAN
-463 GCLIGGGG
+463 GLVGGG
-471 GGGGGGGAGGGGD
+471 GGGGD

-508 GQQQPPPP
+508 GQPPPP

-536 ISNNNG
+536 ISNNN
-542 EFQVQSRNAVNL
+542 E
-554 KRSNGIRLQKP
+554 P
-565 RKDKTDAQQQQQQH
+565 RKDKTDAQQQQH

-592 PQCQGSMLPPPGGGG
+592 PTCQGSMLPPPGGGG
-607 GGGGHHQV
+607 HHQV
-615 DGKMER
+615 DGSGKMER
-621 PNTLGGAN
+621 PNTLAGAN

-646 GDDGGKMVGG
+646 GEDGKMVGG

-663 PYAGGKLPP
+663 PYPGGKLPP

-714 AIHDQDYQQD
+714 AVNDQDYQQD
-724 YDYDDHDPDQDE
+724 YDYDDNDPDQDE

-746 GGGNHVRMMDTQR
+746 GGNHVRMMDTQR

-780 KKGGALPA
+780 KKGGMQPA

-800 HHGGGPGG
+800 GAG
-808 GQSAATAAAISN
+808 SAATAAAMAN

-835 AQQSASQRPLV
+835 AQQSANQRPLV

-859 QQMFNIQLPCTVENK
+859 PILRPRIRLCRQQMFNIQLPCTVENK
-874 ENTRPSHVIRESSSD
+874 ENARPFVIRESSSD
-889 SDEGDG
+889 SDDSDG
-895 HIVYRDDDN
+895 HIVYRDEDN
-904 DNVRLAKLARKESLS
+904 DNTRLAKLARKESLS

-935 ILHQVTDN
+935 ILHQVNDN
-943 EIKESKEAIGA
+943 ELKESKEAIGA

>member
-1 MSLRSNKLQSQ
+1 MSEIKTEPKNNDGP
-12 QSTASNGSGN
+12 ST
-22 SSGSGSGTGQQL
+22 SGT
-34 QHPPMAYQQQQQQ
+34 HQQQ
-47 LLAQLQQQHKFQAQ
+47 
-61 AQAQAHGKYGPS
+61 
-73 PSQMGSNT
+73 
-81 SRNNLA
+81 
-87 TLVAAINGSHD
+87 V
-98 PTGAGSPGG
+98 
-107 GVGYQLSPAAA
+107 
-118 SRVAH
+118 
-123 APPHSPLG
+123 
-131 PPSYSA
+131 SA
-137 ATAQSAFTYYGQH
+137 AVSDKQ
-150 PATQHQMH
+150 PAKVVEPT
-158 HSTYHPQQQ
+158 T
-167 QQQQQQQ
+167 
-174 QSLPPPDL
+174 
-182 TDGIDLPGSHGSPPD
+182 
-197 SPSAAAAADLEQQL
+197 PSAESCESFNIFEPTPTPMPLD
-211 CVVAKMQKSVTITV
+211 CISIKS
-225 TPQRS
+225 S
-230 NSMDFLNFEEKRQL
+230 
-244 IASSLSLSDI
+244 ASSYFYDRDNL
-254 LHSNSGAN
+254 
-262 QQAKEAAAAAGM
+262 
-274 SINGSQCAKKQNG
+274 AKKQNG

-416 PLISASQQQQQQQLQ
+416 SLISASQQQQQLQ

-471 GGGGGGGAGGGGD
+471 GGQRGAEGD

-508 GQQQPPPP
+508 GQQPPPP

-536 ISNNNG
+536 ISNNN
-542 EFQVQSRNAVNL
+542 E
-554 KRSNGIRLQKP
+554 P

-592 PQCQGSMLPPPGGGG
+592 PQCQGSMLPPPGGG

-800 HHGGGPGG
+800 HHGGGGQ

-835 AQQSASQRPLV
+835 AQQQSANQRPLV

-889 SDEGDG
+889 SDESDG

>member
-1 MSLRSNKLQSQ
+1 MLQNLQPQ
-12 QSTASNGSGN
+12 Q
-22 SSGSGSGTGQQL
+22 QQ
-34 QHPPMAYQQQQQQ
+34 QHQQQQQQ
-47 LLAQLQQQHKFQAQ
+47 LL
-61 AQAQAHGKYGPS
+61 
-73 PSQMGSNT
+73 
-81 SRNNLA
+81 
-87 TLVAAINGSHD
+87 
-98 PTGAGSPGG
+98 
-107 GVGYQLSPAAA
+107 
-118 SRVAH
+118 
-123 APPHSPLG
+123 
-131 PPSYSA
+131 
-137 ATAQSAFTYYGQH
+137 
-150 PATQHQMH
+150 QHQ
-158 HSTYHPQQQ
+158 
-167 QQQQQQQ
+167 
-174 QSLPPPDL
+174 
-182 TDGIDLPGSHGSPPD
+182 
-197 SPSAAAAADLEQQL
+197 EQ
-211 CVVAKMQKSVTITV
+211 
-225 TPQRS
+225 
-230 NSMDFLNFEEKRQL
+230 
-244 IASSLSLSDI
+244 
-254 LHSNSGAN
+254 H
-262 QQAKEAAAAAGM
+262 
-274 SINGSQCAKKQNG
+274 
-287 AAIRTNSLGSGT
+287 
-299 RTPPLERKSKLSA
+299 
-312 LGRFFKPWKWRRK
+312 
-325 KKSEKFE
+325 
-332 AASKSLERKI
+332 
-342 SVRANRDELVQKGI
+342 
-356 LLPESPLGNIPEP
+356 
-369 GEESYYNNGGG
+369 
-380 GGATANGS
+380 
-388 LLSSAVHNNSMNQAN
+388 
-403 NSINATTYGTAGN
+403 
-416 PLISASQQQQQQQLQ
+416 LQ
-431 QQQQQQHGLP
+431 QQQQQHLQQQHQQLLQQQLPQQRRQTYKEYLQQKQQQQQNKQPLRIFRVHYIRLNSKDGVPSINQQTNGTQNANQNGTKMKTIAPNIRRRRRCDKHHLELYCNETTTPPGATSNAPSCSNSSNNISSSCNSSSNQLKPGGLRLRECITAP
-441 NSISVQQFNG
+441 STAASSPVDEQMSIPAPPITPPPAFLTEGYKRSSTSVSTSALPSATNQETQTQTLMGGHHHHQQQQHQHQHLHSLKPSQNANQNQSQNQNPTLMRQQKPFPVVAKPLGLQKPRTTATIAVTLNS
-451 GAGGQPQNSMAN
+451 
-463 GCLIGGGG
+463 
-471 GGGGGGGAGGGGD
+471 
-484 GSSDTSSLSG
+484 GSSKPRAT
-494 GVPHSQSAPQQLGV
+494 V
-508 GQQQPPPP
+508 
-516 LTPLAQHHQA
+516 
-526 LAQQLQQRFA
+526 
-536 ISNNNG
+536 
-542 EFQVQSRNAVNL
+542 
-554 KRSNGIRLQKP
+554 KRSLEP

-579 GGNGTISTPNIEQ
+579 GGNGTISTPNLEQ
-592 PQCQGSMLPPPGGGG
+592 PTIQGSMLPPPGGG

-621 PNTLGGAN
+621 PNTLSGAN

-646 GDDGGKMVGG
+646 GEDGKMVGG

-663 PYAGGKLPP
+663 PYPGGKLPP

-714 AIHDQDYQQD
+714 AVNDQDYQQD

-746 GGGNHVRMMDTQR
+746 GGNHVRMMDTQR

-780 KKGGALPA
+780 KKGGVMPA

-800 HHGGGPGG
+800 GAG
-808 GQSAATAAAISN
+808 SAATAAAISN

-835 AQQSASQRPLV
+835 AQQQSANQRPLV
-846 VRQDAAGNNYSLK
+846 VRQDAAGNNYSLNR

-874 ENTRPSHVIRESSSD
+874 ENTRPFVIRESSSD
-889 SDEGDG
+889 SDESDG

-904 DNVRLAKLARKESLS
+904 DNTRLAKLARKESLS

-943 EIKESKEAIGA
+943 ELKESKEAIGA

>member
-1 MSLRSNKLQSQ
+1 MSDAKSEIDGFIAGP
-12 QSTASNGSGN
+12 TTSGE
-22 SSGSGSGTGQQL
+22 
-34 QHPPMAYQQQQQQ
+34 
-47 LLAQLQQQHKFQAQ
+47 
-61 AQAQAHGKYGPS
+61 
-73 PSQMGSNT
+73 
-81 SRNNLA
+81 
-87 TLVAAINGSHD
+87 
-98 PTGAGSPGG
+98 
-107 GVGYQLSPAAA
+107 
-118 SRVAH
+118 
-123 APPHSPLG
+123 
-131 PPSYSA
+131 
-137 ATAQSAFTYYGQH
+137 
-150 PATQHQMH
+150 
-158 HSTYHPQQQ
+158 QQQ

-174 QSLPPPDL
+174 QNEQQVVATKDIKVSEQARIMVEPS
-182 TDGIDLPGSHGSPPD
+182 T
-197 SPSAAAAADLEQQL
+197 PSADSCNSFDIFEPPATPLDSISI
-211 CVVAKMQKSVTITV
+211 KS
-225 TPQRS
+225 S
-230 NSMDFLNFEEKRQL
+230 
-244 IASSLSLSDI
+244 ASSYLYDRDI
-254 LHSNSGAN
+254 T
-262 QQAKEAAAAAGM
+262 
-274 SINGSQCAKKQNG
+274 AKKQNG

-356 LLPESPLGNIPEP
+356 LMPESPLGNIPEP
-369 GEESYYNNGGG
+369 GEESYYNNSNS
-380 GGATANGS
+380 GATANGS
-388 LLSSAVHNNSMNQAN
+388 LLNSAVHNNSMSQAN
-403 NSINATTYGTAGN
+403 NSINASTGN
-416 PLISASQQQQQQQLQ
+416 PLISAAQQQLNQ
-431 QQQQQQHGLP
+431 GLP

-451 GAGGQPQNSMAN
+451 QNQNPQNSMAN
-463 GCLIGGGG
+463 GLVGGGCG
-471 GGGGGGGAGGGGD
+471 GGGGD

-508 GQQQPPPP
+508 GQPPPP

-536 ISNNNG
+536 ISNNN
-542 EFQVQSRNAVNL
+542 E
-554 KRSNGIRLQKP
+554 P
-565 RKDKTDAQQQQQQH
+565 RKDKTDAQQQH

-592 PQCQGSMLPPPGGGG
+592 PTCQGSMLPPPGGGG
-607 GGGGHHQV
+607 HHQV
-615 DGKMER
+615 DGSGKMER
-621 PNTLGGAN
+621 PNTLAGAN

-646 GDDGGKMVGG
+646 GEDGKMVGG

-663 PYAGGKLPP
+663 PYPGGKLPP

-714 AIHDQDYQQD
+714 AVNDQDYQQD
-724 YDYDDHDPDQDE
+724 YDYDDNDPDQDE

-746 GGGNHVRMMDTQR
+746 GGNHVRMMDTQR

-780 KKGGALPA
+780 KKGGMQPA

-800 HHGGGPGG
+800 GAG
-808 GQSAATAAAISN
+808 SAATAAAMAN

-835 AQQSASQRPLV
+835 AQQSAIQRPLV
-846 VRQDAAGNNYSLK
+846 VRQDAAGNNYSLNR

-874 ENTRPSHVIRESSSD
+874 ENARPFVIRESSSD
-889 SDEGDG
+889 SDESDG
-895 HIVYRDDDN
+895 HIVYRDEDN
-904 DNVRLAKLARKESLS
+904 DNTRLAKLARKESLS

-935 ILHQVTDN
+935 ILHQVNDN
-943 EIKESKEAIGA
+943 ELKESKEAIGA

>member
-1 MSLRSNKLQSQ
+1 MS
-12 QSTASNGSGN
+12 
-22 SSGSGSGTGQQL
+22 
-34 QHPPMAYQQQQQQ
+34 
-47 LLAQLQQQHKFQAQ
+47 
-61 AQAQAHGKYGPS
+61 
-73 PSQMGSNT
+73 
-81 SRNNLA
+81 
-87 TLVAAINGSHD
+87 D
-98 PTGAGSPGG
+98 PTKTNKDADSK
-107 GVGYQLSPAAA
+107 V
-118 SRVAH
+118 
-123 APPHSPLG
+123 
-131 PPSYSA
+131 SA
-137 ATAQSAFTYYGQH
+137 DADATTS
-150 PATQHQMH
+150 
-158 HSTYHPQQQ
+158 
-167 QQQQQQQ
+167 
-174 QSLPPPDL
+174 
-182 TDGIDLPGSHGSPPD
+182 
-197 SPSAAAAADLEQQL
+197 
-211 CVVAKMQKSVTITV
+211 
-225 TPQRS
+225 
-230 NSMDFLNFEEKRQL
+230 
-244 IASSLSLSDI
+244 ASSLGASVAVAVAVAAEELELEAPPTPGAESCDSYNIFEPTPLDCISIKSSASNYLNDHDI
-254 LHSNSGAN
+254 N
-262 QQAKEAAAAAGM
+262 
-274 SINGSQCAKKQNG
+274 AKKQNG

-356 LLPESPLGNIPEP
+356 LLPDSPLGNIPEP
-369 GEESYYNNGGG
+369 GEESYYNNS
-380 GGATANGS
+380 GATANGS
-388 LLSSAVHNNSMNQAN
+388 LLSAVHNNSINQAN

-416 PLISASQQQQQQQLQ
+416 ALISQQQQQQSM
-431 QQQQQQHGLP
+431 GGGGVP
-441 NSISVQQFNG
+441 NSISVQQFNANSMLN
-451 GAGGQPQNSMAN
+451 GASLNQQQQNSMAN
-463 GCLIGGGG
+463 GGGG
-471 GGGGGGGAGGGGD
+471 GGGGDGA
-484 GSSDTSSLSG
+484 SDTSSLSG

-508 GQQQPPPP
+508 GQQQPPP

-536 ISNNNG
+536 ISNNN
-542 EFQVQSRNAVNL
+542 E
-554 KRSNGIRLQKP
+554 P
-565 RKDKTDAQQQQQQH
+565 RKDKTDAQQH
-579 GGNGTISTPNIEQ
+579 GGNGTLSTPNIEQ
-592 PQCQGSMLPPPGGGG
+592 PTCQGSMLPPPGGGG
-607 GGGGHHQV
+607 GVGGMHQQQQHNQA
-615 DGKMER
+615 DSNNKQER
-621 PNTLGGAN
+621 PNTLGGSN
-629 KLTRRGVNICYH
+629 KLSRRGVNICYH
-641 NEHMY
+641 NEHY
-646 GDDGGKMVGG
+646 GGDDGKMVGG

-663 PYAGGKLPP
+663 PYAGGQRP

-681 PPIPLSEIGPIPP
+681 PPIPVSEIGPIPP

-714 AIHDQDYQQD
+714 AMNDQDYQQD

-746 GGGNHVRMMDTQR
+746 GGNHVRVMDTQR

-780 KKGGALPA
+780 KKGPTV

-800 HHGGGPGG
+800 H
-808 GQSAATAAAISN
+808 SAAQAAAISN

-835 AQQSASQRPLV
+835 AQHSASQRPLV
-846 VRQDAAGNNYSLK
+846 VRQDATGNNYSLNR

-874 ENTRPSHVIRESSSD
+874 ENTRPFVIRESSSD
-889 SDEGDG
+889 SDESDG

-904 DNVRLAKLARKESLS
+904 DNTRLAKLARKESLS

-935 ILHQVTDN
+935 ILHQVNDN
-943 EIKESKEAIGA
+943 DVKESKEAIGA

>member
-12 QSTASNGSGN
+12 QSTASNGSNSSNNSNSGGN
-22 SSGSGSGTGQQL
+22 SSAPL

-47 LLAQLQQQHKFQAQ
+47 LLQQLQQQQKFQAQ
-61 AQAQAHGKYGPS
+61 QRG
-73 PSQMGSNT
+73 NT

-87 TLVAAINGSHD
+87 TLVAAINGHD
-98 PTGAGSPGG
+98 GQNSPVSG
-107 GVGYQLSPAAA
+107 GYQLSPAAA

-150 PATQHQMH
+150 QPHQLQLSH
-158 HSTYHPQQQ
+158 NYQQQ

-174 QSLPPPDL
+174 LQLQQQQQQQQQQLPPPDL
-182 TDGIDLPGSHGSPPD
+182 TDGIDHPSAQAATPPD
-197 SPSAAAAADLEQQL
+197 SPNAQSGGQSELEQQL

-254 LHSNSGAN
+254 LHSSNAQQQ
-262 QQAKEAAAAAGM
+262 QQAVKDGLAL
-274 SINGSQCAKKQNG
+274 NGGQCAKKQNG

-342 SVRANRDELVQKGI
+342 SVRANREELVQKGI
-356 LLPESPLGNIPEP
+356 LMPESPLGNIPEP
-369 GEESYYNNGGG
+369 GEESYYNSSNS
-380 GGATANGS
+380 GATANGS
-388 LLSSAVHNNSMNQAN
+388 LLNSAVHNNSMSQAN

-416 PLISASQQQQQQQLQ
+416 PLISASQ
-431 QQQQQQHGLP
+431 GLP

-451 GAGGQPQNSMAN
+451 QNPQNSMAN
-463 GCLIGGGG
+463 GLVGGGV
-471 GGGGGGGAGGGGD
+471 GGGGD

-508 GQQQPPPP
+508 GQPPPP

-536 ISNNNG
+536 ISNNN
-542 EFQVQSRNAVNL
+542 E
-554 KRSNGIRLQKP
+554 P
-565 RKDKTDAQQQQQQH
+565 RKDKTDAQQQH

-592 PQCQGSMLPPPGGGG
+592 PTCQGSMLPPPGGGG
-607 GGGGHHQV
+607 LHQA
-615 DGKMER
+615 DGSGKMER
-621 PNTLGGAN
+621 PNTLAGAN

-646 GDDGGKMVGG
+646 GEDGKMVGG

-663 PYAGGKLPP
+663 PYPGGKLPP

-714 AIHDQDYQQD
+714 AVNDQDYQQD

-746 GGGNHVRMMDTQR
+746 GGNHVRMMDTQR

-780 KKGGALPA
+780 KKGGIQPA

-800 HHGGGPGG
+800 GAG
-808 GQSAATAAAISN
+808 SAATAAAMAN

-859 QQMFNIQLPCTVENK
+859 PILRPRIRLCRQQMFNIQLPCTVENK
-874 ENTRPSHVIRESSSD
+874 ENARPFVIRESSSD
-889 SDEGDG
+889 SDESDG
-895 HIVYRDDDN
+895 HIVYRDEDN
-904 DNVRLAKLARKESLS
+904 DNTRLAKLARKESLS

-935 ILHQVTDN
+935 ILHQVNDN
-943 EIKESKEAIGA
+943 ELKESKEAIGA

>member
-1 MSLRSNKLQSQ
+1 MLQ
-12 QSTASNGSGN
+12 
-22 SSGSGSGTGQQL
+22 
-34 QHPPMAYQQQQQQ
+34 YQQ
-47 LLAQLQQQHKFQAQ
+47 
-61 AQAQAHGKYGPS
+61 
-73 PSQMGSNT
+73 
-81 SRNNLA
+81 
-87 TLVAAINGSHD
+87 
-98 PTGAGSPGG
+98 
-107 GVGYQLSPAAA
+107 
-118 SRVAH
+118 
-123 APPHSPLG
+123 
-131 PPSYSA
+131 
-137 ATAQSAFTYYGQH
+137 
-150 PATQHQMH
+150 
-158 HSTYHPQQQ
+158 PQQQ
-167 QQQQQQQ
+167 QQQQQQLLQ
-174 QSLPPPDL
+174 QEQ
-182 TDGIDLPGSHGSPPD
+182 H
-197 SPSAAAAADLEQQL
+197 QQL
-211 CVVAKMQKSVTITV
+211 
-225 TPQRS
+225 
-230 NSMDFLNFEEKRQL
+230 
-244 IASSLSLSDI
+244 
-254 LHSNSGAN
+254 
-262 QQAKEAAAAAGM
+262 
-274 SINGSQCAKKQNG
+274 
-287 AAIRTNSLGSGT
+287 
-299 RTPPLERKSKLSA
+299 
-312 LGRFFKPWKWRRK
+312 
-325 KKSEKFE
+325 
-332 AASKSLERKI
+332 
-342 SVRANRDELVQKGI
+342 
-356 LLPESPLGNIPEP
+356 
-369 GEESYYNNGGG
+369 
-380 GGATANGS
+380 
-388 LLSSAVHNNSMNQAN
+388 
-403 NSINATTYGTAGN
+403 
-416 PLISASQQQQQQQLQ
+416 QQQQQQHQQLLQQQLPQQRRQTYKEYLQQHQQQKQQQQLQ
-431 QQQQQQHGLP
+431 QQQQNNQPLRIFRVHYIRLNSKDGVPSLNQQVNGYP
-441 NSISVQQFNG
+441 NGSPNG
-451 GAGGQPQNSMAN
+451 SKMKTIAPNIRRRRRCDKHHLELYCNETTTPPTNVPTNTSGNSS
-463 GCLIGGGG
+463 
-471 GGGGGGGAGGGGD
+471 
-484 GSSDTSSLSG
+484 GSSSNQLKPGGLRIRECITAPSTAASSPVDEHMCIPAPPITPPPAFLTEGYKRSSTSVSTSALPSATSSQETQTQSSTQTRTHNQNHMQCMKPNLIRQQKPFPVVAKPLGPQKPRTTATIAVTLNSG
-494 GVPHSQSAPQQLGV
+494 
-508 GQQQPPPP
+508 
-516 LTPLAQHHQA
+516 
-526 LAQQLQQRFA
+526 
-536 ISNNNG
+536 SNKPRAT
-542 EFQVQSRNAVNL
+542 V
-554 KRSNGIRLQKP
+554 KRSLEP
-565 RKDKTDAQQQQQQH
+565 RKDKTDAQQQH

-592 PQCQGSMLPPPGGGG
+592 PTCQGSMLPPPGGGG
-607 GGGGHHQV
+607 HHQV
-615 DGKMER
+615 DGSGKMER
-621 PNTLGGAN
+621 PNTLAGAN

-646 GDDGGKMVGG
+646 GEDGKMVGG

-663 PYAGGKLPP
+663 PYPGGKLPP

-714 AIHDQDYQQD
+714 AVNDQDYQQD
-724 YDYDDHDPDQDE
+724 YDYDDNDPDQDE

-746 GGGNHVRMMDTQR
+746 GGNHVRMMDTQR

-780 KKGGALPA
+780 KKGGMQPA

-800 HHGGGPGG
+800 GAG
-808 GQSAATAAAISN
+808 SAATAAAMAN

-835 AQQSASQRPLV
+835 AQQSANQRPLV
-846 VRQDAAGNNYSLK
+846 VRQDAAGNNYSLNR

-874 ENTRPSHVIRESSSD
+874 ENARPFVIRESSSD
-889 SDEGDG
+889 SDDSDG
-895 HIVYRDDDN
+895 HIVYRDEDN
-904 DNVRLAKLARKESLS
+904 DNTRLAKLARKESLS

-935 ILHQVTDN
+935 ILHQVNDN
-943 EIKESKEAIGA
+943 ELKESKEAIGA

>member
-12 QSTASNGSGN
+12 QSTASSNSNGSSNSSSGNGN
-22 SSGSGSGTGQQL
+22 SNTNAPQ

-47 LLAQLQQQHKFQAQ
+47 LLQQLQQQHKFQAQ
-61 AQAQAHGKYGPS
+61 QRG
-73 PSQMGSNT
+73 NT

-87 TLVAAINGSHD
+87 TLVAAINGHD
-98 PTGAGSPGG
+98 GQNSPVSG
-107 GVGYQLSPAAA
+107 GYQLSPAAA

-137 ATAQSAFTYYGQH
+137 ATAQSAFSYYGQH
-150 PATQHQMH
+150 QQHQMQLNH
-158 HSTYHPQQQ
+158 NYQQQ

-174 QSLPPPDL
+174 QLQLQQQQQLPPPDL
-182 TDGIDLPGSHGSPPD
+182 TDGIDHPSAQAATPPD
-197 SPSAAAAADLEQQL
+197 SPNAQSTGPSELEQQL

-254 LHSNSGAN
+254 LHSGNAQQQ
-262 QQAKEAAAAAGM
+262 QQAVKDGLAL
-274 SINGSQCAKKQNG
+274 NGGQCAKKQNG

-369 GEESYYNNGGG
+369 GEESYYNSSNS
-380 GGATANGS
+380 GATANGS
-388 LLSSAVHNNSMNQAN
+388 LLNSAVHNNSMSQAN

-416 PLISASQQQQQQQLQ
+416 PLISAAQQQLNQ
-431 QQQQQQHGLP
+431 GLP

-451 GAGGQPQNSMAN
+451 QNPQNAMAN
-463 GCLIGGGG
+463 GLVGGGVG
-471 GGGGGGGAGGGGD
+471 GGGGGD
-484 GSSDTSSLSG
+484 GSSDTSSQSG

-508 GQQQPPPP
+508 GQPPPP

-536 ISNNNG
+536 ISNNN
-542 EFQVQSRNAVNL
+542 E
-554 KRSNGIRLQKP
+554 P
-565 RKDKTDAQQQQQQH
+565 RKDKTDAQQQH

-592 PQCQGSMLPPPGGGG
+592 PTCQGSMLPPPGGGG
-607 GGGGHHQV
+607 HHQV
-615 DGKMER
+615 DGSGKMER
-621 PNTLGGAN
+621 PNTLAGAN

-646 GDDGGKMVGG
+646 
-656 PPGSTPP
+656 
-663 PYAGGKLPP
+663 
-672 GVMLSELPE
+672 
-681 PPIPLSEIGPIPP
+681 
-694 PPMFSTP
+694 
-701 SPTLIAGRPHGPG
+701 
-714 AIHDQDYQQD
+714 
-724 YDYDDHDPDQDE
+724 HDPDQDE

-746 GGGNHVRMMDTQR
+746 GGNHVRMMDTQR

-780 KKGGALPA
+780 KKGGIQPA

-800 HHGGGPGG
+800 GAG
-808 GQSAATAAAISN
+808 SAATAAALAN

-835 AQQSASQRPLV
+835 AQQSTNQRPLV

-859 QQMFNIQLPCTVENK
+859 PILRPRIRLCRQQMFNIQLPCTVENK
-874 ENTRPSHVIRESSSD
+874 ENARPFVIRESSSD
-889 SDEGDG
+889 SDESDG
-895 HIVYRDDDN
+895 HIVYRDEDN
-904 DNVRLAKLARKESLS
+904 DNTRLAKLARKESLS
-919 LKLQLRPDKQ
+919 LKLKLRPDMQ

-935 ILHQVTDN
+935 ILHQVNDN
-943 EIKESKEAIGA
+943 ELKESKEAIGA

>member
-1 MSLRSNKLQSQ
+1 MSMRSNKL
-12 QSTASNGSGN
+12 N
-22 SSGSGSGTGQQL
+22 SSQSAYPPPPQSPQL
-34 QHPPMAYQQQQQQ
+34 QYLPHHQHQQQQ
-47 LLAQLQQQHKFQAQ
+47 LLQQLQQQHKFQQ
-61 AQAQAHGKYGPS
+61 QQQQLSQSPPS
-73 PSQMGSNT
+73 VSQQHQHQHQPPNAT
-81 SRNNLA
+81 NSRNNLA
-87 TLVAAINGSHD
+87 TLVAAINNEN
-98 PTGAGSPGG
+98 
-107 GVGYQLSPAAA
+107 GYQLSAATGNSPAINVT
-118 SRVAH
+118 S
-123 APPHSPLG
+123 

-137 ATAQSAFTYYGQH
+137 AIAAGNGAGGGGGGGGSMSAPILEGHKTNASPFQFLNHYQAQELANLPNSQLVVDGGGGVVAEEDVDELD
-150 PATQHQMH
+150 
-158 HSTYHPQQQ
+158 PQ
-167 QQQQQQQ
+167 
-174 QSLPPPDL
+174 
-182 TDGIDLPGSHGSPPD
+182 
-197 SPSAAAAADLEQQL
+197 QQL

-230 NSMDFLNFEEKRQL
+230 NSMDYLNFEEKRQL

-254 LHSNSGAN
+254 LHCNPAAAG
-262 QQAKEAAAAAGM
+262 KEAAANA
-274 SINGSQCAKKQNG
+274 NGELSPNHQNPQFSTLQSPKKQNG
-287 AAIRTNSLGSGT
+287 AALRTNSLGSGT

-342 SVRANRDELVQKGI
+342 SVRANREELVQKGI
-356 LLPESPLGNIPEP
+356 LLPESPLGNIQEP
-369 GEESYYNNGGG
+369 GEDVYYNSN
-380 GGATANGS
+380 ANTSNNMANGS
-388 LLSSAVHNNSMNQAN
+388 ILSVANNNNNNNNSNGSALQ
-403 NSINATTYGTAGN
+403 NSINTTTAGSAGGA
-416 PLISASQQQQQQQLQ
+416 LISQQQLQ
-431 QQQQQQHGLP
+431 QQQQQQQQQQHQMVNVP
-441 NSISVQQFNG
+441 TSISVQQFNAMNG
-451 GAGGQPQNSMAN
+451 GNNNNGSNNGGGGVNNSSGSNGQN
-463 GCLIGGGG
+463 GGGG
-471 GGGGGGGAGGGGD
+471 GGDA
-484 GSSDTSSLSG
+484 SPMSN
-494 GVPHSQSAPQQLGV
+494 VPHSQSAPHQLG
-508 GQQQPPPP
+508 QPPP

-536 ISNNNG
+536 ISNNNDPDG
-542 EFQVQSRNAVNL
+542 GAAVN
-554 KRSNGIRLQKP
+554 NVI
-565 RKDKTDAQQQQQQH
+565 
-579 GGNGTISTPNIEQ
+579 
-592 PQCQGSMLPPPGGGG
+592 
-607 GGGGHHQV
+607 
-615 DGKMER
+615 
-621 PNTLGGAN
+621 
-629 KLTRRGVNICYH
+629 
-641 NEHMY
+641 
-646 GDDGGKMVGG
+646 GG

-663 PYAGGKLPP
+663 PYTADGKMTNAQGGGGGGGGSGNVGAG

-681 PPIPLSEIGPIPP
+681 PPIPVSEIGPIPP

-701 SPTLIAGRPHGPG
+701 SPTLIAGRAHGPG
-714 AIHDQDYQQD
+714 AMNDQGYQD
-724 YDYDDHDPDQDE
+724 YDYDDQEPDDDQ
-736 LDSDDEYAPY
+736 LDSDEEYMFQLRQQQQSLHP
-746 GGGNHVRMMDTQR
+746 NHVDTQR

-780 KKGGALPA
+780 KKPGQTSTSSPA
-788 SASTPVTPTQEH
+788 TPTQDH
-800 HHGGGPGG
+800 SNANGNVQQGGGGGGGGGP
-808 GQSAATAAAISN
+808 AT
-820 SNGGIG
+820 
-826 SMAAAAAAA
+826 
-835 AQQSASQRPLV
+835 SASQRPLV
-846 VRQDAAGNNYSLK
+846 VRQDATNSYSLK
-859 QQMFNIQLPCTVENK
+859 PILRPRIRICRQQVFNINLPCTVENK
-874 ENTRPSHVIRESSSD
+874 ENTRPFVIRESSSD

-895 HIVYRDDDN
+895 RILYRDDDN
-904 DNVRLAKLARKESLS
+904 DRQAKIARKESLS

>member
-1 MSLRSNKLQSQ
+1 MLQ
-12 QSTASNGSGN
+12 
-22 SSGSGSGTGQQL
+22 
-34 QHPPMAYQQQQQQ
+34 YQQ
-47 LLAQLQQQHKFQAQ
+47 
-61 AQAQAHGKYGPS
+61 
-73 PSQMGSNT
+73 
-81 SRNNLA
+81 
-87 TLVAAINGSHD
+87 
-98 PTGAGSPGG
+98 
-107 GVGYQLSPAAA
+107 
-118 SRVAH
+118 
-123 APPHSPLG
+123 
-131 PPSYSA
+131 
-137 ATAQSAFTYYGQH
+137 
-150 PATQHQMH
+150 
-158 HSTYHPQQQ
+158 PQQQ
-167 QQQQQQQ
+167 QQQQQQLLQ
-174 QSLPPPDL
+174 QEQ
-182 TDGIDLPGSHGSPPD
+182 H
-197 SPSAAAAADLEQQL
+197 QQL
-211 CVVAKMQKSVTITV
+211 
-225 TPQRS
+225 
-230 NSMDFLNFEEKRQL
+230 
-244 IASSLSLSDI
+244 
-254 LHSNSGAN
+254 
-262 QQAKEAAAAAGM
+262 
-274 SINGSQCAKKQNG
+274 
-287 AAIRTNSLGSGT
+287 
-299 RTPPLERKSKLSA
+299 
-312 LGRFFKPWKWRRK
+312 
-325 KKSEKFE
+325 
-332 AASKSLERKI
+332 
-342 SVRANRDELVQKGI
+342 
-356 LLPESPLGNIPEP
+356 
-369 GEESYYNNGGG
+369 
-380 GGATANGS
+380 
-388 LLSSAVHNNSMNQAN
+388 
-403 NSINATTYGTAGN
+403 
-416 PLISASQQQQQQQLQ
+416 QQQQQQHQQLLQQQLPQQRRQTYKEYLQQHQQQKQQQQLQ
-431 QQQQQQHGLP
+431 QQQQNNQPVRIFRVHYIRLNSKDGVPSLNQQVNGYP
-441 NSISVQQFNG
+441 NGSPNG
-451 GAGGQPQNSMAN
+451 SKMKTIAPNIRRRRRCDKHHLELYCNETTTPPTNVPTNTSGNSS
-463 GCLIGGGG
+463 
-471 GGGGGGGAGGGGD
+471 
-484 GSSDTSSLSG
+484 GSSSNQLKPGGLRIRECITAPSTAASSPVDEHMCIPAPPITPPPAFLTEGYKRSSTSVSTSALPSATSSQETQTQ
-494 GVPHSQSAPQQLGV
+494 SQSQSSTQTRTHNQNHMQCMKPNLIRQQKPFPVVAKPLGPQKPRTTATIAVTLNSG
-508 GQQQPPPP
+508 
-516 LTPLAQHHQA
+516 
-526 LAQQLQQRFA
+526 
-536 ISNNNG
+536 SNKPRAT
-542 EFQVQSRNAVNL
+542 V
-554 KRSNGIRLQKP
+554 KRSLEP
-565 RKDKTDAQQQQQQH
+565 RKDKTDAQQQH

-592 PQCQGSMLPPPGGGG
+592 PTCQGSMLPPPGGGG
-607 GGGGHHQV
+607 HHQV
-615 DGKMER
+615 DGSGKMER
-621 PNTLGGAN
+621 PNTLAGAN

-646 GDDGGKMVGG
+646 GEDGKMVGG

-663 PYAGGKLPP
+663 PYPGGKLPP

-714 AIHDQDYQQD
+714 AVNDQDYQQD
-724 YDYDDHDPDQDE
+724 YDYDDNDPDQDE

-746 GGGNHVRMMDTQR
+746 GGNHVRMMDTQR

-780 KKGGALPA
+780 KKGGMQPA

-800 HHGGGPGG
+800 GAG
-808 GQSAATAAAISN
+808 SAATAAAMAN

-835 AQQSASQRPLV
+835 AQQSANQRPLV

-859 QQMFNIQLPCTVENK
+859 PILRPRIRLCRQQMFNIQLPCTVENK
-874 ENTRPSHVIRESSSD
+874 ENARPFVIRESSSD
-889 SDEGDG
+889 SDDSDG
-895 HIVYRDDDN
+895 HIVYRDEDN
-904 DNVRLAKLARKESLS
+904 DNTRLAKLARKESLS

-935 ILHQVTDN
+935 ILHQVNDN
-943 EIKESKEAIGA
+943 ELKESKEAIGA

>member
-1 MSLRSNKLQSQ
+1 MLQ
-12 QSTASNGSGN
+12 
-22 SSGSGSGTGQQL
+22 
-34 QHPPMAYQQQQQQ
+34 YQQ
-47 LLAQLQQQHKFQAQ
+47 
-61 AQAQAHGKYGPS
+61 
-73 PSQMGSNT
+73 
-81 SRNNLA
+81 
-87 TLVAAINGSHD
+87 
-98 PTGAGSPGG
+98 
-107 GVGYQLSPAAA
+107 
-118 SRVAH
+118 
-123 APPHSPLG
+123 
-131 PPSYSA
+131 
-137 ATAQSAFTYYGQH
+137 
-150 PATQHQMH
+150 
-158 HSTYHPQQQ
+158 PQQQ

-174 QSLPPPDL
+174 QLL
-182 TDGIDLPGSHGSPPD
+182 QQ
-197 SPSAAAAADLEQQL
+197 EQ
-211 CVVAKMQKSVTITV
+211 
-225 TPQRS
+225 
-230 NSMDFLNFEEKRQL
+230 
-244 IASSLSLSDI
+244 
-254 LHSNSGAN
+254 H
-262 QQAKEAAAAAGM
+262 
-274 SINGSQCAKKQNG
+274 
-287 AAIRTNSLGSGT
+287 
-299 RTPPLERKSKLSA
+299 
-312 LGRFFKPWKWRRK
+312 
-325 KKSEKFE
+325 
-332 AASKSLERKI
+332 
-342 SVRANRDELVQKGI
+342 
-356 LLPESPLGNIPEP
+356 
-369 GEESYYNNGGG
+369 
-380 GGATANGS
+380 
-388 LLSSAVHNNSMNQAN
+388 
-403 NSINATTYGTAGN
+403 
-416 PLISASQQQQQQQLQ
+416 QQLQ
-431 QQQQQQHGLP
+431 QQQQQQQH
-441 NSISVQQFNG
+441 QQLL
-451 GAGGQPQNSMAN
+451 QQQ
-463 GCLIGGGG
+463 L
-471 GGGGGGGAGGGGD
+471 
-484 GSSDTSSLSG
+484 
-494 GVPHSQSAPQQLGV
+494 PQQRRQTYKEYLQQH
-508 GQQQPPPP
+508 QQQK
-516 LTPLAQHHQA
+516 
-526 LAQQLQQRFA
+526 QQLQQQQQNKQQPLRIFRVHYIRLNSKDGVPSLNQQVNGYPNGSPNGA
-536 ISNNNG
+536 KMKTIAPNIRRRRRCDKHHLELYCNETTTPPTNIPTSGGSNNNTG
-542 EFQVQSRNAVNL
+542 SSCNQLKPGGLRIRECITAPSTAASSPVDEHMCIPAPPITPPPAFL
-554 KRSNGIRLQKP
+554 TEGYKRSSTSVSTSALPSATSSQETQTHNHGQSHSQNQGHNHMQGLKPNLIRHQKPFPVVAKPLGPQKPRTTATIAVTLNSGSNKPRATVKRSLEP
-565 RKDKTDAQQQQQQH
+565 RKDKTDAQQQH

-592 PQCQGSMLPPPGGGG
+592 PTCQGSMLPPPGGGG
-607 GGGGHHQV
+607 HHQV
-615 DGKMER
+615 DGGSGKMER
-621 PNTLGGAN
+621 PNTLAGAN

-646 GDDGGKMVGG
+646 GEDGKMVGG

-663 PYAGGKLPP
+663 PYPGGKLPP

-714 AIHDQDYQQD
+714 AVNDQDYQQD

-746 GGGNHVRMMDTQR
+746 GGNHVRMMDTQR

-780 KKGGALPA
+780 KKGGIQPA

-800 HHGGGPGG
+800 GAG
-808 GQSAATAAAISN
+808 SAATAAAMAN

-835 AQQSASQRPLV
+835 AQQSANQRPLV

-859 QQMFNIQLPCTVENK
+859 PILRPRIRLCRQQMFNIQLPCTVENK
-874 ENTRPSHVIRESSSD
+874 ENARPFVIRESSSD
-889 SDEGDG
+889 SDESDG
-895 HIVYRDDDN
+895 HIVYRDEDN
-904 DNVRLAKLARKESLS
+904 DNTRLAKLARKESLS

-935 ILHQVTDN
+935 ILHQVNDN
-943 EIKESKEAIGA
+943 ELKESKEAIGA

>member
-12 QSTASNGSGN
+12 QSTGSSNSNGSN
-22 SSGSGSGTGQQL
+22 SSGSGNCNTSAQQ

-47 LLAQLQQQHKFQAQ
+47 LLQQLQQQQKFQAQ
-61 AQAQAHGKYGPS
+61 QRG
-73 PSQMGSNT
+73 NT

-87 TLVAAINGSHD
+87 TLVAAINGHD
-98 PTGAGSPGG
+98 GQNSPVSG
-107 GVGYQLSPAAA
+107 GYQLSPAAA

-137 ATAQSAFTYYGQH
+137 ATAQSAFSYYGQH
-150 PATQHQMH
+150 QQHQLQLNH
-158 HSTYHPQQQ
+158 NYQQQ
-167 QQQQQQQ
+167 QQQQQLQLQQ
-174 QSLPPPDL
+174 QQQQQQLPPPDL
-182 TDGIDLPGSHGSPPD
+182 TDGIDFPSAQAATPPD
-197 SPSAAAAADLEQQL
+197 SPNAQSTGPSELEQQL

-254 LHSNSGAN
+254 LHSSNAQQQ
-262 QQAKEAAAAAGM
+262 QQAVKDGLAL
-274 SINGSQCAKKQNG
+274 NGGQCAKKQNG

-369 GEESYYNNGGG
+369 GEESYYNSSNS
-380 GGATANGS
+380 GATANGS
-388 LLSSAVHNNSMNQAN
+388 LLNSAVHNNSMSQAN

-416 PLISASQQQQQQQLQ
+416 PLISAAQQQLNQ
-431 QQQQQQHGLP
+431 GLP

-451 GAGGQPQNSMAN
+451 QNPQNALAN
-463 GCLIGGGG
+463 GLVGVGGVG
-471 GGGGGGGAGGGGD
+471 GGGGD
-484 GSSDTSSLSG
+484 GSSDTSSQSG

-508 GQQQPPPP
+508 GQPPPP

-536 ISNNNG
+536 ISNNN
-542 EFQVQSRNAVNL
+542 E
-554 KRSNGIRLQKP
+554 P
-565 RKDKTDAQQQQQQH
+565 RKDKTDAQQQH

-592 PQCQGSMLPPPGGGG
+592 PTCQGSMLPPPGGGG
-607 GGGGHHQV
+607 HHQV
-615 DGKMER
+615 DGGSGKMER
-621 PNTLGGAN
+621 PNTLAGAN

-646 GDDGGKMVGG
+646 
-656 PPGSTPP
+656 
-663 PYAGGKLPP
+663 
-672 GVMLSELPE
+672 
-681 PPIPLSEIGPIPP
+681 
-694 PPMFSTP
+694 
-701 SPTLIAGRPHGPG
+701 
-714 AIHDQDYQQD
+714 
-724 YDYDDHDPDQDE
+724 HDPDQDE

-746 GGGNHVRMMDTQR
+746 GGNHVRMMDTQR

-780 KKGGALPA
+780 KKGGIQPA

-800 HHGGGPGG
+800 GAG
-808 GQSAATAAAISN
+808 SAATAAAMAN

-835 AQQSASQRPLV
+835 AQQSANQRPLV

-859 QQMFNIQLPCTVENK
+859 PILRPRIRLCRQQMFNIQLPCTVENK
-874 ENTRPSHVIRESSSD
+874 ENARPFVIRESSSD
-889 SDEGDG
+889 SDESDG
-895 HIVYRDDDN
+895 HIVYRDEDN
-904 DNVRLAKLARKESLS
+904 DNTRLAKLARKESLS

-935 ILHQVTDN
+935 ILHQVNDN
-943 EIKESKEAIGA
+943 ELKESKEAIGA

>member
-1 MSLRSNKLQSQ
+1 MAAVQ
-12 QSTASNGSGN
+12 Q
-22 SSGSGSGTGQQL
+22 QQHHQRQL
-34 QHPPMAYQQQQQQ
+34 LHHQHSHPPFQATQQHQPAQQQQQQ
-47 LLAQLQQQHKFQAQ
+47 
-61 AQAQAHGKYGPS
+61 
-73 PSQMGSNT
+73 
-81 SRNNLA
+81 
-87 TLVAAINGSHD
+87 
-98 PTGAGSPGG
+98 
-107 GVGYQLSPAAA
+107 
-118 SRVAH
+118 
-123 APPHSPLG
+123 
-131 PPSYSA
+131 
-137 ATAQSAFTYYGQH
+137 
-150 PATQHQMH
+150 QHQ
-158 HSTYHPQQQ
+158 TVQQQ
-167 QQQQQQQ
+167 QQQQQQRLHHSHHPPLQHHLSLGGYQ
-174 QSLPPPDL
+174 QLQLQMQANRNQYSTPQHHYRNA
-182 TDGIDLPGSHGSPPD
+182 TN
-197 SPSAAAAADLEQQL
+197 AAAAA
-211 CVVAKMQKSVTITV
+211 AATSANAATIRRRTLSHV
-225 TPQRS
+225 SRS
-230 NSMDFLNFEEKRQL
+230 Y
-244 IASSLSLSDI
+244 SL
-254 LHSNSGAN
+254 GTAAAN
-262 QQAKEAAAAAGM
+262 AAAAAAAAAATAAATTAAATTATSSASSNNQL
-274 SINGSQCAKKQNG
+274 SIHKTGIMVAASRCRSPIMLCHSHSDGEFPLYRAKKQNG

-356 LLPESPLGNIPEP
+356 LMPESPLGNIPEP
-369 GEESYYNNGGG
+369 GEESYYNNSNS
-380 GGATANGS
+380 GATANGS
-388 LLSSAVHNNSMNQAN
+388 LLNSAVHNNSMSQAN
-403 NSINATTYGTAGN
+403 NSINATTGN
-416 PLISASQQQQQQQLQ
+416 PLISAAQQQLNQ
-431 QQQQQQHGLP
+431 GLP

-451 GAGGQPQNSMAN
+451 QNQNPQNSMAN
-463 GCLIGGGG
+463 GLVGGG
-471 GGGGGGGAGGGGD
+471 GGGGD

-508 GQQQPPPP
+508 GQPPPP

-536 ISNNNG
+536 ISNNN
-542 EFQVQSRNAVNL
+542 E
-554 KRSNGIRLQKP
+554 P
-565 RKDKTDAQQQQQQH
+565 RKDKTDAQQQQH

-592 PQCQGSMLPPPGGGG
+592 PTCQGSMLPPPGGGG
-607 GGGGHHQV
+607 HHQV
-615 DGKMER
+615 DGSGKMER
-621 PNTLGGAN
+621 PNTLAGAN

-646 GDDGGKMVGG
+646 GEDGKMVGG

-663 PYAGGKLPP
+663 PYPGGKLPP

-714 AIHDQDYQQD
+714 AVNDQDYQQD
-724 YDYDDHDPDQDE
+724 YDYDDNDPDQDE

-746 GGGNHVRMMDTQR
+746 GGNHVRMMDTQR

-780 KKGGALPA
+780 KKGGMQPA

-800 HHGGGPGG
+800 GAG
-808 GQSAATAAAISN
+808 SAATAAAMAN

-835 AQQSASQRPLV
+835 AQQSANQRPLV
-846 VRQDAAGNNYSLK
+846 VRQDAAGNNYSLNR

-874 ENTRPSHVIRESSSD
+874 ENARPFVIRESSSD
-889 SDEGDG
+889 SDDSDG
-895 HIVYRDDDN
+895 HIVYRDEDN
-904 DNVRLAKLARKESLS
+904 DNTRLAKLARKESLS

-935 ILHQVTDN
+935 ILHQVNDN
-943 EIKESKEAIGA
+943 ELKESKEAIGA